1 MKTALNNLAGAGLPA
16 LGVKRPWLVAVMNL
30 LVAIAG
36 LVAMFAI
43 EVRELPDVDEPVV
56 NVRANFPGASPETMD
71 GEVTRILEGAVARVS
86 GVKEVNS
93 NSEEGNTRIRAVF
106 TPSSDVDRAAADVRE
121 AISRVQ
127 RQLPDNVE
135 QLAVF
140 KADEDA
146 EEIMRI
152 AVLAEGMSEQD
163 LATVV
168 ERDVVPAF
176 ISLPG
181 VADVPLFGS
190 RRQILRVELDPGRL
204 STYGLTVTDV
214 RGVLA
219 QAPLDVPAGSF
230 KTNDQTL
237 LVRADAAVDSEDDIG
252 NLLITDKV
260 RLRDV
265 ARVAYTPDDA
275 TSIVRLNGQRILGV
289 GVVRQAGSNTIQIS
303 EGAHAAVARF
313 NAQRDDIKLQ
323 VISDEAVFI
332 NGAVS
337 EVLRTLGFSILIV
350 ILTIR
355 LFSGSWRF
363 TLVPAV
369 AIPISLLGTLAVSWV
384 FGFSINILT
393 LLALVLATGL
403 IVDDAIVVL
412 ESIQRRQQRGE
423 GTSASSVLGTQSVFF
438 AVIAT
443 TMVLV
448 AVFVPIAFL
457 PGTSGRLFREFGLVL
472 TVAVAISS
480 FVALSLV
487 PALMARLGKS
497 EPPTTQDRGQ
507 KSNLLQRS
515 YSAILARVLD
525 YPWTAALISVAI
537 AALAGSAFTALESEI
552 LPTEDR
558 GKINMFARGP
568 AGVGL
573 PYTERQADQIE
584 AIFQPY
590 VDSGVIDRV
599 YSVAGRWDPNIIY
612 LVGTLKPWDERT
624 VSQQE
629 IAAEIQPQLSQ
640 LPGVTAR
647 VYGSNSLNMRGSW
660 RGGIQFVLLGS
671 DYEEIYDAARTYSD
685 AIRERLTSVSNPRID
700 YTPSQ
705 AQVAI
710 RIDRERLA
718 DLNVSIGELAQTLRV
733 MVDGVQVVDLNGR
746 DQSIPVVLK
755 AGKNRIQGPN
765 DLVNLFVRSQD
776 GQLIPLASLVT
787 VVEEGVP
794 DELRRLYQRRSI
806 SIDMQ
811 TVDGVD
817 LQTAV
822 DDLTALAREVVPP
835 NISVVPEGEA
845 ARLGESR
852 RDSLYAYGLA
862 LLIVFLVLV
871 AQFESLTSALVIMT
885 IVPFGLAAA
894 IFALFIT
901 GTSLNVYSQVGLV
914 MLIGLIAKNG
924 ILLVEFADQQRDA
937 GAPVREAIEN
947 AANIRLRPIAM
958 TLISTV
964 LGALPLILSSGPGSE
979 AREAVGW
986 VVFGGLG
993 LAAFFTLFLTPVIY
1007 LGVARFSKPRAD
1019 AQRTLERELEVA
1031 GDL

>member
-1 MKTALNNLAGAGLPA
+1 MKVTLNTLAGAGLPA
-16 LGVKRPWLVAVMNL
+16 LGVKRPWLITVINL
-30 LVAIAG
+30 LIAIAG
-36 LVAMFAI
+36 LVAIFAI

-56 NVRANFPGASPETMD
+56 NVRANLPGASPETMD

-93 NSEEGNTRIRAVF
+93 NSEEGNSRIRAVF
-106 TPSSDVDRAAADVRE
+106 DPGANVDRAAADVRE
-121 AISRVQ
+121 AVSRVQ

-135 QLAVF
+135 QLAVY
-140 KADEDA
+140 KSDEDA

-152 AVLAEGMSEQD
+152 AVLADGISEQD
-163 LATVV
+163 LATIV

-190 RRQILRVELDPGRL
+190 RRQILRVELDPGRM
-204 STYGLTVTDV
+204 STYRLTVTDI
-214 RGVLA
+214 RSVLA

-230 KTNDQTL
+230 RTSDQTL
-237 LVRADAAVDSEDDIG
+237 LVRADAAVESEADIG

-265 ARVAYTPDDA
+265 ARIAYTPDDA
-275 TSIVRLNGQRILGV
+275 TSVVRLNGQRVLGV

-303 EGAHAAVARF
+303 KGAHQAVALF

-337 EVLRTLGFSILIV
+337 EVLRTLAFSVLIV

-363 TLVPAV
+363 TLVPAI
-369 AIPISLLGTLAVSWV
+369 AIPISLLGTLAASWIL
-384 FGFSINILT
+384 GFSINILT

-412 ESIQRRQQRGE
+412 ESVQRRQKRGE
-423 GTSASSVLGTQSVFF
+423 GSSAASVLGTQSVFF

-497 EPPTTQDRGQ
+497 ESAVTGQ
-507 KSNLLQRS
+507 SDMPNIFQRF
-515 YSAILARVLD
+515 YSGSLRSVLN
-525 YPWTAALISVAI
+525 YPVTSVLVSMGI
-537 AALAGSAFTALESEI
+537 AAAAASVYTSLDSEL

-558 GKINMFARGP
+558 GTLNMFARGP

-573 PYTERQADQIE
+573 PYTERQSDQIE

-590 VDSGVIDRV
+590 LDSGIIERL
-599 YSVAGRWDPNIIY
+599 YTVAGRWDANIIY
-612 LVGTLKPWDERT
+612 VVGTLKPWDERDI
-624 VSQQE
+624 SQQE
-629 IAAEIQPQLSQ
+629 LTAEIQPQLSQ

-647 VYGSNSLNMRGSW
+647 VYGSNSLNMRGGW

-671 DYEEIYDAARTYSD
+671 EYEEIYAAARVYAD
-685 AIRERLTSVSNPRID
+685 AIRERLDSVDNPRID

-710 RIDRERLA
+710 KIDRERLA
-718 DLNVSIGELAQTLRV
+718 DLNVSIDELAQTLRV
-733 MVDGVQVVDLNGR
+733 MVDGVRVVDLNGR

-765 DLVNLFVRSQD
+765 DLVNLFVRSQT

-811 TVDGVD
+811 TVEGVD

-822 DDLTALAREVVPP
+822 DDLMALANEVVPSS
-835 NISVVPEGEA
+835 ITVAPEGEA
-845 ARLGESR
+845 ARLGESQ

-924 ILLVEFADQQRDA
+924 ILLVEFADQRRDA
-937 GAPVREAIEN
+937 GASVRDAIED

-993 LAAFFTLFLTPVIY
+993 LTAFFTLFLTPVIY
-1007 LGVARFSKPRAD
+1007 LAVARFSKPRAD
-1019 AQRTLERELEVA
+1019 SRLKLEQELEA
-1031 GDL
+1031 ATEL

>member
-1 MKTALNNLAGAGLPA
+1 MKAALNNLAGAGLPA
-16 LGVKRPWLVAVMNL
+16 LGVKRPWLVTVMNL
-30 LVAIAG
+30 LIAIAG
-36 LVAMFAI
+36 FVAIFAI
-43 EVRELPDVDEPVV
+43 EVRELPDVDQPVV

-71 GEVTRILEGAVARVS
+71 SEVTRILEGAVARVS

-93 NSEEGNTRIRAVF
+93 NSEEGSSRIRAVF
-106 TPSSDVDRAAADVRE
+106 NPNSNVDRAAADVRE
-121 AISRVQ
+121 AVSRVQ
-127 RQLPDNVE
+127 RQLPENVE

-140 KADEDA
+140 KSDEDA

-152 AVLAEGMSEQD
+152 AVLADGVTEQD
-163 LATVV
+163 LAKIV

-190 RRQILRVELDPGRL
+190 RRQILRVELDPGRM
-204 STYGLTVTDV
+204 STYGLTVTDI
-214 RGVLA
+214 RSVLS

-237 LVRADAAVDSEDDIG
+237 LVRADAAVDSEEDIG
-252 NLLITDKV
+252 NLLITDKI

-275 TSIVRLNGQRILGV
+275 TSVVRLNGQKVLGV

-303 EGAHAAVARF
+303 EGARKAIAQF

-337 EVLRTLGFSILIV
+337 EVVRTLGFAVIIV

-363 TLVPAV
+363 TIVPAI
-369 AIPISLLGTLAVSWV
+369 AIPISLLGTLAASWAL
-384 FGFSINILT
+384 GFSINILT

-412 ESIQRRQQRGE
+412 ESVQRRQQKGE
-423 GTSASSVLGTQSVFF
+423 GASAAAVLGTQSVFF

-487 PALMARLGKS
+487 PALMARLGKP
-497 EPPTTQDRGQ
+497 ENIGLEATQP
-507 KSNLLQRS
+507 NLVQRL
-515 YSAILARVLD
+515 YSAALRTVLNFPLMSIIVSVGLAAAAASVYTSLD
-525 YPWTAALISVAI
+525 
-537 AALAGSAFTALESEI
+537 SEL

-558 GKINMFARGP
+558 GKLNMFARGP

-573 PYTERQADQIE
+573 PYTERQSDQIE

-590 VDSGVIDRV
+590 LESGVIDQL
-599 YSVAGRWDPNIIY
+599 YTVAGRWDPNIIY
-612 LVGTLKPWDERT
+612 VVGTLKPWNEREI
-624 VSQQE
+624 SQQE
-629 IAAEIQPQLSQ
+629 LAAEIQPELNQ

-647 VYGSNSLNMRGSW
+647 IYGSNSLNIRGSW
-660 RGGIQFVLLGS
+660 RGGIQFVLLGN
-671 DYEEIYDAARTYSD
+671 DYEEIYAAARVYAD
-685 AIRERLTSVSNPRID
+685 AIRERLTSVQSPRID
-700 YTPSQ
+700 YTPTQ

-718 DLNVSIGELAQTLRV
+718 DLNVSINELAQTLRV
-733 MVDGVQVVDLNGR
+733 MVDGVRVIDLNGR

-755 AGKNRIQGPN
+755 AGQNRIQGPN
-765 DLVNLFVRSQD
+765 DLVNLFVRSQE

-811 TVDGVD
+811 TVEGVD

-822 DDLTALAREVVPP
+822 DDLTALANEVVPSS
-835 NISVVPEGEA
+835 ITVVPEGEA
-845 ARLGESR
+845 ARLGESQ
-852 RDSLYAYGLA
+852 RDSFYAYGLA

-871 AQFESLTSALVIMT
+871 AQFESLTSSLVIMT

-901 GTSLNVYSQVGLV
+901 GNSLNVYSQVGLV

-924 ILLVEFADQQRDA
+924 ILLVEFADQRRDA
-937 GAPVREAIEN
+937 GASVRDAIED

-993 LAAFFTLFLTPVIY
+993 LTAIFTLFLTPVIY
-1007 LGVARFSKPRAD
+1007 LALARFSKPRAD
-1019 AQRTLERELEVA
+1019 ARLQLERELGA
-1031 GDL
+1031 ATDL

>member
-1 MKTALNNLAGAGLPA
+1 MKAALNNLAGAGLPA
-16 LGVKRPWLVAVMNL
+16 LGVKRPWLVTVMNL
-30 LVAIAG
+30 LIAIAG
-36 LVAMFAI
+36 FVAIFAI
-43 EVRELPDVDEPVV
+43 EVRELPDVDQPVV

-71 GEVTRILEGAVARVS
+71 SEVTRILEGAVARVS

-93 NSEEGNTRIRAVF
+93 NSEEGSSRIRAVF
-106 TPSSDVDRAAADVRE
+106 NTNANVDRAAADVRE
-121 AISRVQ
+121 AVSRVQ
-127 RQLPDNVE
+127 RQLPENVE

-140 KADEDA
+140 KSDEDA

-152 AVLAEGMSEQD
+152 AVLADGVSEQD
-163 LATVV
+163 LATIV

-190 RRQILRVELDPGRL
+190 RRQILRVELDPGRM
-204 STYGLTVTDV
+204 STYGLTVTDI
-214 RGVLA
+214 RSVLS

-230 KTNDQTL
+230 KTSDQTL
-237 LVRADAAVDSEDDIG
+237 LVRADAAVDSEEDIG
-252 NLLITDKV
+252 NLLITDKI

-275 TSIVRLNGQRILGV
+275 TSVVRLNGQKVLGV

-303 EGAHAAVARF
+303 EGARKAIAQF

-337 EVLRTLGFSILIV
+337 EVVRTLGFAVIIV

-363 TLVPAV
+363 TIVPAI
-369 AIPISLLGTLAVSWV
+369 AIPISLLGTLAASWAL
-384 FGFSINILT
+384 GFSINILT

-412 ESIQRRQQRGE
+412 ESVQRRQQKGE
-423 GTSASSVLGTQSVFF
+423 GASAAAVLGTQSVFF

-487 PALMARLGKS
+487 PALMARLGKPKTS
-497 EPPTTQDRGQ
+497 GLEATQP
-507 KSNLLQRS
+507 NLIQRL
-515 YSAILARVLD
+515 YSAALHTVLNFPLVSIVVSVGLAVGAASVYTSLD
-525 YPWTAALISVAI
+525 
-537 AALAGSAFTALESEI
+537 SEL

-558 GKINMFARGP
+558 GKLNMFARGP

-573 PYTERQADQIE
+573 PYTERQSDQIE

-590 VDSGVIDRV
+590 LESGVIDQL
-599 YSVAGRWDPNIIY
+599 YTVAGRWDPNIIY
-612 LVGTLKPWDERT
+612 VVGTLKPWNERDI
-624 VSQQE
+624 SQQE
-629 IAAEIQPQLSQ
+629 LAAEIQPELNQ

-647 VYGSNSLNMRGSW
+647 IYGSNSLNIRGSW
-660 RGGIQFVLLGS
+660 RGGIQFVLLGN
-671 DYEEIYDAARTYSD
+671 DYEEIYAAARVYAD
-685 AIRERLTSVSNPRID
+685 AIRERLTSVRSPRID
-700 YTPSQ
+700 YTPTQ

-718 DLNVSIGELAQTLRV
+718 DLNVSINELAQTLRV
-733 MVDGVQVVDLNGR
+733 MVDGVRVIDLNGR
-746 DQSIPVVLK
+746 DQSIPVVLR
-755 AGKNRIQGPN
+755 AGQNRIQGPN
-765 DLVNLFVRSQD
+765 DLVNLFVRSQE

-811 TVDGVD
+811 TVEGVD
-817 LQTAV
+817 LQTAI
-822 DDLTALAREVVPP
+822 DDLTALAKEVVPSS
-835 NISVVPEGEA
+835 ISVVPEGEA
-845 ARLGESR
+845 ARLGESQ
-852 RDSLYAYGLA
+852 RDSFYAYGLA

-871 AQFESLTSALVIMT
+871 AQFESLTSSLVIMT

-901 GTSLNVYSQVGLV
+901 GNSLNVYSQVGLV

-924 ILLVEFADQQRDA
+924 ILLVEFADQRRDA
-937 GAPVREAIEN
+937 GASVRDAIED

-993 LAAFFTLFLTPVIY
+993 LTAIFTLFLTPVIY
-1007 LGVARFSKPRAD
+1007 LALARFSKPRAD
-1019 AQRTLERELEVA
+1019 ARLTLARELDA
-1031 GDL
+1031 ATDL

>member
-1 MKTALNNLAGAGLPA
+1 MKTTLNNIAGAGLPA

-30 LVAIAG
+30 LIAIAG
-36 LVAMFAI
+36 FVAIFAI
-43 EVRELPDVDEPVV
+43 EVRELPDVDQPVV

-71 GEVTRILEGAVARVS
+71 SEVTRILEGAVARVS

-93 NSEEGNTRIRAVF
+93 NSEEGSSRIRAVF
-106 TPSSDVDRAAADVRE
+106 NPNSNVDRAAADVRE
-121 AISRVQ
+121 AVSRVQ
-127 RQLPDNVE
+127 RQLPENVE

-140 KADEDA
+140 KSDEDA

-152 AVLAEGMSEQD
+152 AVLADGVTEQD
-163 LATVV
+163 LAKIV

-190 RRQILRVELDPGRL
+190 RRQILRVELDPGRM
-204 STYGLTVTDV
+204 STYGLTVTDI
-214 RGVLA
+214 RSVLS

-237 LVRADAAVDSEDDIG
+237 LVRADAAVDSEEDIG
-252 NLLITDKV
+252 NLLITDKI

-275 TSIVRLNGQRILGV
+275 TSVVRLNGQKVLGV

-303 EGAHAAVARF
+303 EGARKAIAQF
-313 NAQRDDIKLQ
+313 NTQRDDIKLQ

-337 EVLRTLGFSILIV
+337 EVVRTLGFAVIIV

-363 TLVPAV
+363 TIVPAI
-369 AIPISLLGTLAVSWV
+369 AIPISLLGTLAASWAL
-384 FGFSINILT
+384 GFSINILT

-412 ESIQRRQQRGE
+412 ESVQRRQQKGE
-423 GTSASSVLGTQSVFF
+423 GASAAAVLGTQSVFF

-457 PGTSGRLFREFGLVL
+457 PGTSGRLFKEFGLVL

-487 PALMARLGKS
+487 PALMARLGKP
-497 EPPTTQDRGQ
+497 ENIGLEATQP
-507 KSNLLQRS
+507 NLIQRL
-515 YSAILARVLD
+515 YSAALHTVLNFPFLSIVVSVGLALGAASVYTSLD
-525 YPWTAALISVAI
+525 
-537 AALAGSAFTALESEI
+537 SEL

-558 GKINMFARGP
+558 GKLNMFARGP

-573 PYTERQADQIE
+573 PYTERQSDQIE

-590 VDSGVIDRV
+590 LESGVIDQL
-599 YSVAGRWDPNIIY
+599 YTVAGRWDPNIIY
-612 LVGTLKPWDERT
+612 VVGTLKPWNEREI
-624 VSQQE
+624 SQQE
-629 IAAEIQPQLSQ
+629 LAAEIQPELNQ

-647 VYGSNSLNMRGSW
+647 IYGSNSLNIRGSW
-660 RGGIQFVLLGS
+660 RGGIQFVLLGN
-671 DYEEIYDAARTYSD
+671 DYEEIYAAARVYAD
-685 AIRERLTSVSNPRID
+685 AIRERLTSVQSPRID
-700 YTPSQ
+700 YTPTQ
-705 AQVAI
+705 AQIAI

-718 DLNVSIGELAQTLRV
+718 DLNVSINELAQTLRV
-733 MVDGVQVVDLNGR
+733 MVDGVRVIDLNGR

-755 AGKNRIQGPN
+755 AGQNQIQGPN
-765 DLVNLFVRSQD
+765 DLVNLFVRSQE

-811 TVDGVD
+811 TVEGVD

-822 DDLTALAREVVPP
+822 DDLTALANEVVPSS
-835 NISVVPEGEA
+835 ISVVPEGEA
-845 ARLGESR
+845 ARLGESQ
-852 RDSLYAYGLA
+852 RDSFYAYGLA

-871 AQFESLTSALVIMT
+871 AQFESLTSSLVIMT

-901 GTSLNVYSQVGLV
+901 GNSLNVYSQVGLV

-924 ILLVEFADQQRDA
+924 ILLVEFADQRRDA
-937 GAPVREAIEN
+937 GASVRDAIED

-993 LAAFFTLFLTPVIY
+993 LTAIFTLFLTPVIY
-1007 LGVARFSKPRAD
+1007 LVLARFSKPRAD
-1019 AQRTLERELEVA
+1019 ARLKLERELGA
-1031 GDL
+1031 ATDL

>member
-1 MKTALNNLAGAGLPA
+1 MKVTLNTLAGAGLPA
-16 LGVKRPWLVAVMNL
+16 LGVKRPWLVTVINL
-30 LVAIAG
+30 LIAIAG
-36 LVAMFAI
+36 LVAIFAI

-56 NVRANFPGASPETMD
+56 NVRANLPGASPETMD

-93 NSEEGNTRIRAVF
+93 NSEEGNSRIRAVF
-106 TPSSDVDRAAADVRE
+106 DPGANVDRAAADVRE
-121 AISRVQ
+121 AVSRVQ

-140 KADEDA
+140 KSDEDA

-152 AVLAEGMSEQD
+152 AVLADGISEQD
-163 LATVV
+163 LATIVK
-168 ERDVVPAF
+168 RDVVPAF

-190 RRQILRVELDPGRL
+190 RRQILRVELDPGRM
-204 STYGLTVTDV
+204 STYGLTVTDI
-214 RGVLA
+214 RSVLA

-230 KTNDQTL
+230 RTSDQTL
-237 LVRADAAVDSEDDIG
+237 LVRADAAVESEADIG

-265 ARVAYTPDDA
+265 ARIAYTPDDA
-275 TSIVRLNGQRILGV
+275 TSVVRLNGQRVLGV

-303 EGAHAAVARF
+303 KGAHQAVALF

-337 EVLRTLGFSILIV
+337 EVLRTLAFSVLIV

-363 TLVPAV
+363 TLVPAI
-369 AIPISLLGTLAVSWV
+369 AIPISLLGTLAASWIL
-384 FGFSINILT
+384 GFSINILT

-412 ESIQRRQQRGE
+412 ESVQRRQKRGE
-423 GTSASSVLGTQSVFF
+423 GSSAASVLGTQSVFF

-497 EPPTTQDRGQ
+497 ESAVTGQ
-507 KSNLLQRS
+507 SEMPNIFQRF
-515 YSAILARVLD
+515 YSGSLRSVLN
-525 YPWTAALISVAI
+525 YPVTSVLVSMGI
-537 AALAGSAFTALESEI
+537 AAAAASVYTSLDSEL

-558 GKINMFARGP
+558 GTLNMFARGP

-573 PYTERQADQIE
+573 PYTERQSDQIE

-590 VDSGVIDRV
+590 LDSGIIERL
-599 YSVAGRWDPNIIY
+599 YTVAGRWDANIIY
-612 LVGTLKPWDERT
+612 VVGTLKPWDERDI
-624 VSQQE
+624 SQQE
-629 IAAEIQPQLSQ
+629 LTAEIQPQLSQ

-647 VYGSNSLNMRGSW
+647 VYGSNSLNMRGGW

-671 DYEEIYDAARTYSD
+671 EYEEIYAAARVYAD
-685 AIRERLTSVSNPRID
+685 AIRERLDSVDNPRID

-710 RIDRERLA
+710 KIDRERLA
-718 DLNVSIGELAQTLRV
+718 DLNVSIDELAQTLRV
-733 MVDGVQVVDLNGR
+733 MVDGVRVVDLNGR

-765 DLVNLFVRSQD
+765 DLVNLFVRSQT

-822 DDLTALAREVVPP
+822 DDLMALANEVVPSS
-835 NISVVPEGEA
+835 ITVAPEGEA
-845 ARLGESR
+845 ARLGESQ

-894 IFALFIT
+894 SFALFIT

-924 ILLVEFADQQRDA
+924 ILLVEFADQRRDA
-937 GAPVREAIEN
+937 GASVRDAIED

-993 LAAFFTLFLTPVIY
+993 LTAFFTLFLTPVIY
-1007 LGVARFSKPRAD
+1007 LAVARFSKPRAD
-1019 AQRTLERELEVA
+1019 SRLKLEQELEA
-1031 GDL
+1031 ATEL

>member
-1 MKTALNNLAGAGLPA
+1 MKTALNNIAGAGLPA

-30 LVAIAG
+30 LIAIAG
-36 LVAMFAI
+36 FVAIFAI
-43 EVRELPDVDEPVV
+43 EVRELPDVDQPVV

-71 GEVTRILEGAVARVS
+71 SEVTRILEGAVARVS

-93 NSEEGNTRIRAVF
+93 NSEEGSSRIRAVF
-106 TPSSDVDRAAADVRE
+106 NTNADVDRAAADVRE
-121 AISRVQ
+121 AVSRVQ
-127 RQLPDNVE
+127 RQLPENVE

-140 KADEDA
+140 KSDEDA

-152 AVLAEGMSEQD
+152 AVLADGVSEQD
-163 LATVV
+163 LATIVA
-168 ERDVVPAF
+168 RDVVPAF

-190 RRQILRVELDPGRL
+190 RRQILRVELDPGRM
-204 STYGLTVTDV
+204 STYGLTVTDI
-214 RGVLA
+214 RSVLS

-230 KTNDQTL
+230 KTSDQTL
-237 LVRADAAVDSEDDIG
+237 LVRADAAVDSEEDIG
-252 NLLITDKV
+252 NLLITDKI

-275 TSIVRLNGQRILGV
+275 TSVVRLNGQKVLGV

-303 EGAHAAVARF
+303 EGARKAIAQF
-313 NAQRDDIKLQ
+313 NTQRDDIKLQ

-337 EVLRTLGFSILIV
+337 EVVRTLGFAVIIV

-363 TLVPAV
+363 TIVPAI
-369 AIPISLLGTLAVSWV
+369 AIPISLLGTLAASWAL
-384 FGFSINILT
+384 GFSINILT

-412 ESIQRRQQRGE
+412 ESVQRRQQKGE
-423 GTSASSVLGTQSVFF
+423 GASAAAVLGTQSVFF

-457 PGTSGRLFREFGLVL
+457 PGTSGRLFKEFGLVL

-487 PALMARLGKS
+487 PALMARLGKP
-497 EPPTTQDRGQ
+497 ENIGLEATQP
-507 KSNLLQRS
+507 NLIQRL
-515 YSAILARVLD
+515 YSAALHTVLNFPFLSIVVSVGLAVGAASVYTSLD
-525 YPWTAALISVAI
+525 
-537 AALAGSAFTALESEI
+537 SEL

-558 GKINMFARGP
+558 GKLNMFARGP

-573 PYTERQADQIE
+573 PYTERQSDQIE

-590 VDSGVIDRV
+590 LESGVIDQL
-599 YSVAGRWDPNIIY
+599 YTVAGRWDPNIIY
-612 LVGTLKPWDERT
+612 VVGTLKPWNEREI
-624 VSQQE
+624 SQQE
-629 IAAEIQPQLSQ
+629 LAAEIQPELNQ

-647 VYGSNSLNMRGSW
+647 IYGSNSLNIRGSW
-660 RGGIQFVLLGS
+660 RGGIQFVLLGN
-671 DYEEIYDAARTYSD
+671 DYEEIYAAARVYAD
-685 AIRERLTSVSNPRID
+685 AIRERLTSVQSPRID
-700 YTPSQ
+700 YTPTQ

-718 DLNVSIGELAQTLRV
+718 DLNVSINELAQTLRV
-733 MVDGVQVVDLNGR
+733 MVDGVRVIDLNGR

-755 AGKNRIQGPN
+755 AGQNQIQGPN
-765 DLVNLFVRSQD
+765 DLVNLFVRSQE

-811 TVDGVD
+811 TVEGVD

-822 DDLTALAREVVPP
+822 DDLTALANEVVPSS
-835 NISVVPEGEA
+835 ISVVPEGEA
-845 ARLGESR
+845 ARLGESQ
-852 RDSLYAYGLA
+852 RDSFYAYGLA

-871 AQFESLTSALVIMT
+871 AQFESLTSSLVIMT

-901 GTSLNVYSQVGLV
+901 GNSLNVYSQVGLV

-924 ILLVEFADQQRDA
+924 ILLVEFADQRRDA
-937 GAPVREAIEN
+937 GASVRDAIED

-993 LAAFFTLFLTPVIY
+993 LTAIFTLFLTPVIY
-1007 LGVARFSKPRAD
+1007 LALARFSKPRAD
-1019 AQRTLERELEVA
+1019 ARLTLARELDA
-1031 GDL
+1031 ATDL

>member
-1 MKTALNNLAGAGLPA
+1 MKAILGNIAGAGLPS
-16 LGVKRPWLVAVMNL
+16 LGVQRPWLVGVVNL
-30 LVAIAG
+30 LIAIAG
-36 LVAMFAI
+36 VIAVTAI
-43 EVRELPDVDEPVV
+43 EVRELPDVDQPIV
-56 NVRANFPGASPETMD
+56 NVRANLPGASPETMD

-93 NSEEGNTRIRAVF
+93 NSEESFSRITAVF
-106 TPSSDVDRAAADVRE
+106 NSGTDVDRAAADVRE

-152 AVLAEGMSEQD
+152 AVLGDGFAEQE
-163 LATVV
+163 LATIV

-181 VADVPLFGS
+181 VADVPLFGV
-190 RRQILRVELDPGRL
+190 RREILRVEVDPGRL
-204 STYGLTVTDV
+204 TTYGLTVTDV
-214 RGVLA
+214 RNVLA
-219 QAPLDVPAGSF
+219 RAPLDVPAGSF
-230 KTNDQTL
+230 RSSDQSL
-237 LVRADAAVDSEDDIG
+237 LVRADAAVDSEEDIG
-252 NLLITDKV
+252 SLIISGDV

-275 TSIVRLNGQRILGV
+275 NSVVRLNGEKVLGV
-289 GVVRQAGSNTIQIS
+289 GIVRQAGSNTIEIS
-303 EGAHAAVARF
+303 EGAHAAVERF
-313 NAQRDDIKLQ
+313 NAQYDDIKLR

-332 NGAVS
+332 NGAVA
-337 EVLRTLGFSILIV
+337 EVLRTLMFAIIIV

-355 LFSGSWRF
+355 TFSGSWRY
-363 TLVPAV
+363 TIVPAV
-369 AIPISLLGTLAVSWV
+369 AIPVSLLGTLAMTWV
-384 FGFSINILT
+384 LGFSINILT

-412 ESIQRRQQRGE
+412 ESVQRRQQRGE
-423 GTSASSVLGTQSVFF
+423 GSSAASVLGTQSVFF

-443 TMVLV
+443 TLVLV

-457 PGTSGRLFREFGLVL
+457 PGTTGRLFREFGLVL
-472 TVAVAISS
+472 TIAVAISS

-487 PALMARLGKS
+487 PALMARLGKRDLGEIKEIKPNLAQRIYAS
-497 EPPTTQDRGQ
+497 MLRG
-507 KSNLLQRS
+507 
-515 YSAILARVLD
+515 VLR
-525 YPWTAALISVAI
+525 YPWLTVLMSVAI
-537 AALAGSAFTALESEI
+537 AGTAASVFTQLDSE
-552 LPTEDR
+552 LVPTEDR

-573 PYTERQADQIE
+573 PYSERQSDQIE

-590 VDSGVIDRV
+590 LDSGVIDRI

-612 LVGTLKPWDERT
+612 LVATLQDWDERDI
-624 VSQQE
+624 SQQE
-629 IAAEIQPQLSQ
+629 LAAQIQPQLSQ
-640 LPGVTAR
+640 LPGVSAR
-647 VYGSNSLNMRGSW
+647 VFGSNSLSIRGSW
-660 RGGIQFVLLGS
+660 RGGIQLLLLGN
-671 DYEEIYDAARTYSD
+671 DYDEIFEVAREYTN
-685 AIRERLTSVSNPRID
+685 AIRQRVDTVESPRID

-705 AQVAI
+705 AQIAI

-718 DLNVSIGELAQTLRV
+718 DLNVSLDELSQTLRV
-733 MVDGVQVVDLNGR
+733 MVDGVRVVDLNGQ
-746 DQSIPVVLK
+746 DQSIPIVLR
-755 AGKNRIQGPN
+755 GGQNQIRGPN
-765 DLVNLFVRSQD
+765 DLVNLFVRSQT

-794 DELRRLYQRRSI
+794 DELRRRYQRRSI
-806 SIDMQ
+806 SIDFQ
-811 TVDGVD
+811 PVEGVA
-817 LQTAV
+817 LQTAI
-822 DDLTALAREVVPP
+822 DDLLALADEIVPSHIAVIP
-835 NISVVPEGEA
+835 DGEA
-845 ARLGESR
+845 ATLGETR
-852 RDSLYAYGLA
+852 RESLMAYGLA

-901 GTSLNVYSQVGLV
+901 GTSLNVFSQVGLV

-924 ILLVEFADQQRDA
+924 ILLVEFADQRRDA
-937 GAPVREAIEN
+937 GASVRDAIED
-947 AANIRLRPIAM
+947 AANVRLRPIIM

-964 LGALPLILSSGPGSE
+964 LGALPLILSTGPGSE

-993 LAAFFTLFLTPVIY
+993 LAAVFTLFLTPVIY
-1007 LGVARFSKPRAD
+1007 LGIARLSKPRAD
-1019 AQRTLERELEVA
+1019 AKLKLERELEA
-1031 GDL
+1031 LQEA

>member
-1 MKTALNNLAGAGLPA
+1 MKATLNALAGAGLPA
-16 LGVKRPWLVAVMNL
+16 LGVKRPWLVTVMNL
-30 LVAIAG
+30 LIAIAG
-36 LVAMFAI
+36 LVAIFAI

-56 NVRANFPGASPETMD
+56 NVRANLPGASPETMD
-71 GEVTRILEGAVARVS
+71 AEVTRILEGAVARVS
-86 GVKEVNS
+86 GVEEVNS

-106 TPSSDVDRAAADVRE
+106 NPSSDVDRAAADVRE
-121 AISRVQ
+121 AVSRVQ

-152 AVLAEGMSEQD
+152 AVLADGMSEQD
-163 LATVV
+163 LATIV

-190 RRQILRVELDPGRL
+190 RRQILRVELDPGRM

-214 RGVLA
+214 RSVLT

-230 KTNDQTL
+230 RTSDQTL
-237 LVRADAAVDSEDDIG
+237 LVRADAAVDSEADIG

-265 ARVAYTPDDA
+265 ARIAYTPDDA
-275 TSIVRLNGQRILGV
+275 TSVVRLNGQRVLGV

-303 EGAHAAVARF
+303 EGAHEAVARF
-313 NAQRDDIKLQ
+313 NAQRDDIKLE
-323 VISDEAVFI
+323 VISDEAIFI

-337 EVLRTLGFSILIV
+337 EVLRTLAFSILIV

-369 AIPISLLGTLAVSWV
+369 AIPISLLGTLAASWV
-384 FGFSINILT
+384 LGFSINILT

-412 ESIQRRQQRGE
+412 ESIQRRQKRGE

-472 TVAVAISS
+472 TVAVGISS

-497 EPPTTQDRGQ
+497 ESPVPGRSETP
-507 KSNLLQRS
+507 NIFQRI
-515 YSAILARVLD
+515 YSGSLRSVLT
-525 YPWTAALISVAI
+525 YPVTSVFVSMGI
-537 AALAGSAFTALESEI
+537 AAAAASVYTSLDSEL

-558 GKINMFARGP
+558 GKLSMFARGP

-573 PYTERQADQIE
+573 PYTERQSDQIE

-590 VDSGVIDRV
+590 LDSGVIERL

-612 LVGTLKPWDERT
+612 VVGTLKPWEDREI
-624 VSQQE
+624 SQQE
-629 IAAEIQPQLSQ
+629 LAAEIQPQLSQ

-647 VYGSNSLNMRGSW
+647 VYGSNSLNMRGGW

-671 DYEEIYDAARTYSD
+671 EYEEIYAAARVYAD
-685 AIRERLTSVSNPRID
+685 AIRERLDSVENPRID

-710 RIDRERLA
+710 KIDRERLA
-718 DLNVSIGELAQTLRV
+718 DLNVSIDELAQTLRV
-733 MVDGVQVVDLNGR
+733 MVDGVRVVDLNGR
-746 DQSIPVVLK
+746 DQSIPIVLK

-765 DLVNLFVRSQD
+765 DLVNLFVRSQT

-811 TVDGVD
+811 TVEGVA

-822 DDLTALAREVVPP
+822 DDLMALAKEVVPSS
-835 NISVVPEGEA
+835 ITVVPEGEA
-845 ARLGESR
+845 ARLGESQ

-924 ILLVEFADQQRDA
+924 ILLVEFADQRRDA
-937 GAPVREAIEN
+937 GASVRDAIED

-993 LAAFFTLFLTPVIY
+993 LTAFFTLFLTPVIY
-1007 LGVARFSKPRAD
+1007 LAVARFSKPRAN
-1019 AQRTLERELEVA
+1019 ARLKLERELEA
-1031 GDL
+1031 ATEL

>member
-1 MKTALNNLAGAGLPA
+1 MKVTLNTLAGAGLPA
-16 LGVKRPWLVAVMNL
+16 LGVKRPWLVTVINL
-30 LVAIAG
+30 LIAIAG
-36 LVAMFAI
+36 LVAIFAI

-56 NVRANFPGASPETMD
+56 NVRANLPGASPETMD

-93 NSEEGNTRIRAVF
+93 NSEEGNSRIRAVF
-106 TPSSDVDRAAADVRE
+106 DPGANVDRAAADVRE
-121 AISRVQ
+121 AVSRVQ

-140 KADEDA
+140 KSDEDA

-152 AVLAEGMSEQD
+152 AVLADGISEQD
-163 LATVV
+163 LATIVK
-168 ERDVVPAF
+168 RDVVPAF

-190 RRQILRVELDPGRL
+190 RRQILRVELDPGRM
-204 STYGLTVTDV
+204 STYGLTVTDI
-214 RGVLA
+214 RSVLA

-230 KTNDQTL
+230 RTSDQTL
-237 LVRADAAVDSEDDIG
+237 LVRADAAVESEADIG

-265 ARVAYTPDDA
+265 ARIAYTPDDA
-275 TSIVRLNGQRILGV
+275 TSVVRLNGQRVLGV

-303 EGAHAAVARF
+303 KGAHQAVALF

-337 EVLRTLGFSILIV
+337 EVLRTLAFSVLIV

-363 TLVPAV
+363 TLVPAI
-369 AIPISLLGTLAVSWV
+369 AIPISLLGTLAASWIL
-384 FGFSINILT
+384 GFSINILT

-412 ESIQRRQQRGE
+412 ESVQRRQKRGE
-423 GTSASSVLGTQSVFF
+423 GSSAASVLGTQSVFF

-497 EPPTTQDRGQ
+497 ESAVTGQ
-507 KSNLLQRS
+507 SEMPNIFQRF
-515 YSAILARVLD
+515 YSGSLRSVLN
-525 YPWTAALISVAI
+525 YPVTSVLVSMGI
-537 AALAGSAFTALESEI
+537 AAAAASVYTSLDSEL

-558 GKINMFARGP
+558 GTLNMFARGP

-573 PYTERQADQIE
+573 PYTERQSDQIE

-590 VDSGVIDRV
+590 LDSGIIERL
-599 YSVAGRWDPNIIY
+599 YTVAGRWDANIIY
-612 LVGTLKPWDERT
+612 VVGTLKPWDERDI
-624 VSQQE
+624 SQQE
-629 IAAEIQPQLSQ
+629 LTAEIQPQLSQ

-647 VYGSNSLNMRGSW
+647 VYGSNSLNMRGGW

-671 DYEEIYDAARTYSD
+671 EYEEIYAAARVYAD
-685 AIRERLTSVSNPRID
+685 AIRERLDSVDNPRID

-710 RIDRERLA
+710 KIDRERLA
-718 DLNVSIGELAQTLRV
+718 DLNVSIDELAQTLRV
-733 MVDGVQVVDLNGR
+733 MVDGVRVVDLNGR

-765 DLVNLFVRSQD
+765 DLVNLFVRSQT

-811 TVDGVD
+811 TVEGVD

-822 DDLTALAREVVPP
+822 DDLMALANEVVPSS
-835 NISVVPEGEA
+835 ITVAPEGEA
-845 ARLGESR
+845 ARLGESQ

-894 IFALFIT
+894 SFALFIT

-924 ILLVEFADQQRDA
+924 ILLVEFADQRRDA
-937 GAPVREAIEN
+937 GASVRDAIED

-993 LAAFFTLFLTPVIY
+993 LTAFFTLFLTPVIY
-1007 LGVARFSKPRAD
+1007 LAVARFSKPRAD
-1019 AQRTLERELEVA
+1019 SRLKLEQELEA
-1031 GDL
+1031 ATEL

>member
-1 MKTALNNLAGAGLPA
+1 MKAALNNLAGAGLPA
-16 LGVKRPWLVAVMNL
+16 LGVKRPWLVTVMNL
-30 LVAIAG
+30 LIAIAG
-36 LVAMFAI
+36 FVAIFAI
-43 EVRELPDVDEPVV
+43 EVRELPDVDQPVV

-71 GEVTRILEGAVARVS
+71 SEVTRILEGAVARVS

-93 NSEEGNTRIRAVF
+93 NSEEGSSRIRAVF
-106 TPSSDVDRAAADVRE
+106 NANSNVDRAAADVRE
-121 AISRVQ
+121 AVSRVQ
-127 RQLPDNVE
+127 RQLPENVE

-140 KADEDA
+140 KSDEDA

-152 AVLAEGMSEQD
+152 AVLADGVTEQD
-163 LATVV
+163 LAKIV

-190 RRQILRVELDPGRL
+190 RRQILRVELDPGRM
-204 STYGLTVTDV
+204 STYGLTVTDI
-214 RGVLA
+214 RSVLS

-237 LVRADAAVDSEDDIG
+237 LVRADAAVDSEEDIG
-252 NLLITDKV
+252 NLLITDKI

-275 TSIVRLNGQRILGV
+275 TSVVRLNGQKVLGV

-303 EGAHAAVARF
+303 EGARKAIAQF

-337 EVLRTLGFSILIV
+337 EVVRTLGFAVIIV

-363 TLVPAV
+363 TIVPAI
-369 AIPISLLGTLAVSWV
+369 AIPISLLGTLAASWAL
-384 FGFSINILT
+384 GFSINILT

-412 ESIQRRQQRGE
+412 ESVQRRQQKGE
-423 GTSASSVLGTQSVFF
+423 GASAAAVLGTQSVFF

-487 PALMARLGKS
+487 PALMARLGKP
-497 EPPTTQDRGQ
+497 ENIGLEATQP
-507 KSNLLQRS
+507 NLIQRL
-515 YSAILARVLD
+515 YSAALRTVLNFPLMSIIVSVGLAAAAASVYTSLD
-525 YPWTAALISVAI
+525 
-537 AALAGSAFTALESEI
+537 SEL

-558 GKINMFARGP
+558 GKLNMFARGP

-573 PYTERQADQIE
+573 PYTERQSDQIE

-590 VDSGVIDRV
+590 LESGVIDQL
-599 YSVAGRWDPNIIY
+599 YTVAGRWDPNIIY
-612 LVGTLKPWDERT
+612 VVGTLKPWNEREI
-624 VSQQE
+624 SQQE
-629 IAAEIQPQLSQ
+629 LAAEIQPELNQ

-647 VYGSNSLNMRGSW
+647 IYGSNSLNIRGSW
-660 RGGIQFVLLGS
+660 RGGIQFVLLGN
-671 DYEEIYDAARTYSD
+671 DYEEIYAAARVYAD
-685 AIRERLTSVSNPRID
+685 AIRERLTSVRSPRID
-700 YTPSQ
+700 YTPTQ

-718 DLNVSIGELAQTLRV
+718 DLNVSINELAQTLRV
-733 MVDGVQVVDLNGR
+733 MVDGVRVIDLNGR

-755 AGKNRIQGPN
+755 AGQNRIQGPN
-765 DLVNLFVRSQD
+765 DLVNLFVRSQE

-811 TVDGVD
+811 TVEGVD

-822 DDLTALAREVVPP
+822 DDLTALANEVVPSS
-835 NISVVPEGEA
+835 ISVVPEGEA
-845 ARLGESR
+845 ARLGESQ
-852 RDSLYAYGLA
+852 RDSFYAYGLA

-871 AQFESLTSALVIMT
+871 AQFESLTSSLVIMT

-901 GTSLNVYSQVGLV
+901 GNSLNVYSQVGLV

-924 ILLVEFADQQRDA
+924 ILLVEFADQRRDA
-937 GAPVREAIEN
+937 GASVRDAIED

-993 LAAFFTLFLTPVIY
+993 LTAIFTLFLTPVIY
-1007 LGVARFSKPRAD
+1007 LALARFSKPRAD
-1019 AQRTLERELEVA
+1019 ARLTLARELDA
-1031 GDL
+1031 ATDL

>member
-1 MKTALNNLAGAGLPA
+1 MKAALNNLAGAGLPA
-16 LGVKRPWLVAVMNL
+16 LGVKRPWLVTVMNL
-30 LVAIAG
+30 LIAIAG
-36 LVAMFAI
+36 FVAIFAI
-43 EVRELPDVDEPVV
+43 EVRELPDVDQPVV

-71 GEVTRILEGAVARVS
+71 SEVTRILEGAVARVS

-93 NSEEGNTRIRAVF
+93 NSEEGSSRIRAVF
-106 TPSSDVDRAAADVRE
+106 NPNSNVDRAAADVRE
-121 AISRVQ
+121 AVSRVQ
-127 RQLPDNVE
+127 RQLPENVE

-140 KADEDA
+140 KSDEDA

-152 AVLAEGMSEQD
+152 AVLADGVTEQD
-163 LATVV
+163 LAKIV

-190 RRQILRVELDPGRL
+190 RRQILRVELDPGRM
-204 STYGLTVTDV
+204 STYGLTVTDI
-214 RGVLA
+214 RSVLS

-237 LVRADAAVDSEDDIG
+237 LVRADAAVDSEEDIG
-252 NLLITDKV
+252 NLLITDKI

-275 TSIVRLNGQRILGV
+275 TSVVRLNGQKVLGV

-303 EGAHAAVARF
+303 EGARKAIAQF
-313 NAQRDDIKLQ
+313 NAQRDDIRLQ

-337 EVLRTLGFSILIV
+337 EVVRTLGFAVIIV

-363 TLVPAV
+363 TIVPAI
-369 AIPISLLGTLAVSWV
+369 AIPISLLGTLAASWAL
-384 FGFSINILT
+384 GFSINILT

-412 ESIQRRQQRGE
+412 ESVQRRQQKGE
-423 GTSASSVLGTQSVFF
+423 GASAAAVLGTQSVFF
-438 AVIAT
+438 AIIAT

-487 PALMARLGKS
+487 PALMARLGKP
-497 EPPTTQDRGQ
+497 ENIGLEATQP
-507 KSNLLQRS
+507 NLIQRL
-515 YSAILARVLD
+515 YSAALRTVLNFPLMSIIVSVGLAAAAASVYTSLD
-525 YPWTAALISVAI
+525 
-537 AALAGSAFTALESEI
+537 SEL

-558 GKINMFARGP
+558 GKLNMFARGP

-573 PYTERQADQIE
+573 PYTERQSDQIE

-590 VDSGVIDRV
+590 LESGVIDQL
-599 YSVAGRWDPNIIY
+599 YTVAGRWDPNIIY
-612 LVGTLKPWDERT
+612 VVGTLKPWNEREI
-624 VSQQE
+624 SQQE
-629 IAAEIQPQLSQ
+629 LAAEIQPELNQ

-647 VYGSNSLNMRGSW
+647 IYGSNSLNIRGSW
-660 RGGIQFVLLGS
+660 RGGIQFVLLGN
-671 DYEEIYDAARTYSD
+671 DYEEIYAAARVYAD
-685 AIRERLTSVSNPRID
+685 AIRERLTSVRSPRID
-700 YTPSQ
+700 YTPTQ

-718 DLNVSIGELAQTLRV
+718 DLNVSINELAQTLRV
-733 MVDGVQVVDLNGR
+733 MVDGVRVIDLNGR

-755 AGKNRIQGPN
+755 AGQNRIQGPN
-765 DLVNLFVRSQD
+765 DLVNLFVRSQE

-811 TVDGVD
+811 TVEGVD

-822 DDLTALAREVVPP
+822 DDLTALANEVVPSS
-835 NISVVPEGEA
+835 ISVVPEGEA
-845 ARLGESR
+845 ARLGESQ
-852 RDSLYAYGLA
+852 RDSFYAYGLA

-871 AQFESLTSALVIMT
+871 AQFESLTSSLVIMT

-901 GTSLNVYSQVGLV
+901 GNSLNVYSQVGLV

-924 ILLVEFADQQRDA
+924 ILLVEFADQRRDA
-937 GAPVREAIEN
+937 GASVRDAIED

-993 LAAFFTLFLTPVIY
+993 LTAIFTLFLTPVIY
-1007 LGVARFSKPRAD
+1007 LALARFSKPRAD
-1019 AQRTLERELEVA
+1019 ARLQLERELGA
-1031 GDL
+1031 ATDL

>member
-1 MKTALNNLAGAGLPA
+1 MKAALNNLAGAGLPA
-16 LGVKRPWLVAVMNL
+16 LGVKRPWLVTVMNL
-30 LVAIAG
+30 LIAIAG
-36 LVAMFAI
+36 FVAIFAI
-43 EVRELPDVDEPVV
+43 EVRELPDVDQPVV

-71 GEVTRILEGAVARVS
+71 SEVTRILEGAVARVS

-93 NSEEGNTRIRAVF
+93 NSEEGSSRIRAVF
-106 TPSSDVDRAAADVRE
+106 NPNSNVDRAAADVRE
-121 AISRVQ
+121 AVSRVQ
-127 RQLPDNVE
+127 RQLPENVE

-140 KADEDA
+140 KSDEDA

-152 AVLAEGMSEQD
+152 AVLADGVTEQD
-163 LATVV
+163 LAKIV

-190 RRQILRVELDPGRL
+190 RRQILRVELDPGRM
-204 STYGLTVTDV
+204 STYGLTVTDI
-214 RGVLA
+214 RSVLS

-237 LVRADAAVDSEDDIG
+237 LVRADAAVDSEEDIG
-252 NLLITDKV
+252 NLLITDKI

-275 TSIVRLNGQRILGV
+275 TSVVRLNGQKVLGV

-303 EGAHAAVARF
+303 EGARKAIAQF
-313 NAQRDDIKLQ
+313 NAQRDDIRLQ

-337 EVLRTLGFSILIV
+337 EVVRTLGFAVIIV

-363 TLVPAV
+363 TIVPAI
-369 AIPISLLGTLAVSWV
+369 AIPISLLGTLAASWAL
-384 FGFSINILT
+384 GFSINILT

-412 ESIQRRQQRGE
+412 ESVQRRQQKGE
-423 GTSASSVLGTQSVFF
+423 GASAAAVLGTQSVFF

-487 PALMARLGKS
+487 PALMARLGKP
-497 EPPTTQDRGQ
+497 ENIGLEATQP
-507 KSNLLQRS
+507 NLVQRL
-515 YSAILARVLD
+515 YSAALRTVLNFPLMSIIVSVGLAAAAASVYTSLD
-525 YPWTAALISVAI
+525 
-537 AALAGSAFTALESEI
+537 SEL

-558 GKINMFARGP
+558 GKLNMFARGP

-573 PYTERQADQIE
+573 PYTERQSDQIE

-590 VDSGVIDRV
+590 LESGVIDQL
-599 YSVAGRWDPNIIY
+599 YTVAGRWDPNIIY
-612 LVGTLKPWDERT
+612 VVGTLKPWNEREI
-624 VSQQE
+624 SQQE
-629 IAAEIQPQLSQ
+629 LAAEIQPELNQ

-647 VYGSNSLNMRGSW
+647 IYGSNSLNIRGSW
-660 RGGIQFVLLGS
+660 RGGIQFVLLGN
-671 DYEEIYDAARTYSD
+671 DYEEIYAAARVYAD
-685 AIRERLTSVSNPRID
+685 AIRERLTSVRSPRID
-700 YTPSQ
+700 YTPTQ

-718 DLNVSIGELAQTLRV
+718 DLNVSINELAQTLRV
-733 MVDGVQVVDLNGR
+733 MVDGVRVIDLNGR

-755 AGKNRIQGPN
+755 AGQNRIQGPN
-765 DLVNLFVRSQD
+765 DLVNLFVRSQE

-811 TVDGVD
+811 TVEGVD

-822 DDLTALAREVVPP
+822 DDLTALANEVVPSS
-835 NISVVPEGEA
+835 ITVVPEGEA
-845 ARLGESR
+845 ARLGESQ
-852 RDSLYAYGLA
+852 RDSFYAYGLA

-871 AQFESLTSALVIMT
+871 AQFESLTSSLVIMT

-901 GTSLNVYSQVGLV
+901 GNSLNVYSQVGLV

-924 ILLVEFADQQRDA
+924 ILLVEFADQRRDA
-937 GAPVREAIEN
+937 GASVRDAIED

-993 LAAFFTLFLTPVIY
+993 LTAIFTLFLTPVIY
-1007 LGVARFSKPRAD
+1007 LALARFSKPRAD
-1019 AQRTLERELEVA
+1019 ARLQLERELGA
-1031 GDL
+1031 ATDL

>member
-1 MKTALNNLAGAGLPA
+1 MKAALNNLAGAGLPA
-16 LGVKRPWLVAVMNL
+16 LGVKRPWLVTVMNL
-30 LVAIAG
+30 LIAIAG
-36 LVAMFAI
+36 FVAIFAI
-43 EVRELPDVDEPVV
+43 EVRELPDVDQPVV

-71 GEVTRILEGAVARVS
+71 SEVTRILEGAVARVS

-93 NSEEGNTRIRAVF
+93 NSEEGSSRIRAVF
-106 TPSSDVDRAAADVRE
+106 NPNSNVDRAAADVRE
-121 AISRVQ
+121 AVSRVQ
-127 RQLPDNVE
+127 RQLPENVE

-140 KADEDA
+140 KSDEDA

-152 AVLAEGMSEQD
+152 AVLADGVTEQD
-163 LATVV
+163 LAKIV

-190 RRQILRVELDPGRL
+190 RRQILRVELDPGRM
-204 STYGLTVTDV
+204 STYGLTVTDI
-214 RGVLA
+214 RSVLS

-237 LVRADAAVDSEDDIG
+237 LVRADAAVDSEEDIG
-252 NLLITDKV
+252 NLLITDKI

-275 TSIVRLNGQRILGV
+275 TSVVRLNGQKVLGV

-303 EGAHAAVARF
+303 EGARKAIAQF
-313 NAQRDDIKLQ
+313 NAQRDDIRLQ
-323 VISDEAVFI
+323 VISDESVFS
-332 NGAVS
+332 NCAVS
-337 EVLRTLGFSILIV
+337 EVVRTLGFAVIIV

-363 TLVPAV
+363 TIVPAI
-369 AIPISLLGTLAVSWV
+369 AIPISLLGTLAASWAL
-384 FGFSINILT
+384 GFSINILT

-412 ESIQRRQQRGE
+412 ESVQRRQQKGE
-423 GTSASSVLGTQSVFF
+423 GARAAAVLGTQSVFF

-448 AVFVPIAFL
+448 AVFVPIAFQ
-457 PGTSGRLFREFGLVL
+457 PGTWGRLFREFGLVL

-487 PALMARLGKS
+487 PALMARLGKP
-497 EPPTTQDRGQ
+497 ENIGLEATQA
-507 KSNLLQRS
+507 NLVQRL
-515 YSAILARVLD
+515 YSAALRTVLNFPLMSIIVSVGLAAAAASVYTSLD
-525 YPWTAALISVAI
+525 
-537 AALAGSAFTALESEI
+537 SEL

-558 GKINMFARGP
+558 GKLNMFARGP

-573 PYTERQADQIE
+573 PYTERQSDQIE

-590 VDSGVIDRV
+590 LESGVIDQL
-599 YSVAGRWDPNIIY
+599 YTVAGRWNPNIIY
-612 LVGTLKPWDERT
+612 VVGTLKPWNEREI
-624 VSQQE
+624 SQQE
-629 IAAEIQPQLSQ
+629 LAAEIQPELNQ

-647 VYGSNSLNMRGSW
+647 IYGSNSLNIRGSW
-660 RGGIQFVLLGS
+660 RGGIQFVLLGN
-671 DYEEIYDAARTYSD
+671 DYEEIYAAARVYAD
-685 AIRERLTSVSNPRID
+685 AIRERLTSVQSPRID
-700 YTPSQ
+700 YTPTQ

-718 DLNVSIGELAQTLRV
+718 DLNVSINELAQTLRV
-733 MVDGVQVVDLNGR
+733 MVDGVRVIDLNGR

-755 AGKNRIQGPN
+755 AGQNRIQGPN
-765 DLVNLFVRSQD
+765 DLVNLFVRSQE

-822 DDLTALAREVVPP
+822 DDLTALANEVVPSS
-835 NISVVPEGEA
+835 ITVVPEGEA
-845 ARLGESR
+845 ARLGESQ
-852 RDSLYAYGLA
+852 RDSFYAYGLA

-901 GTSLNVYSQVGLV
+901 GNSLNVYSQVGLV

-924 ILLVEFADQQRDA
+924 ILLVEFADQRRDA
-937 GAPVREAIEN
+937 GASVRDAIED

-993 LAAFFTLFLTPVIY
+993 LTAIFTLFLTPVIY
-1007 LGVARFSKPRAD
+1007 LALARFSKPRAD
-1019 AQRTLERELEVA
+1019 ARLQLERELGA
-1031 GDL
+1031 ATDL

>member
-1 MKTALNNLAGAGLPA
+1 MKVTLNTLAGAGLPA
-16 LGVKRPWLVAVMNL
+16 LGVKRPWLVTVINL
-30 LVAIAG
+30 LIAIAG
-36 LVAMFAI
+36 LVAIFAI

-56 NVRANFPGASPETMD
+56 NVRANLPGASPETMD

-93 NSEEGNTRIRAVF
+93 NSEEGNSRIRAVF
-106 TPSSDVDRAAADVRE
+106 DPGANVDRAAADVRE
-121 AISRVQ
+121 AVSRVQ

-140 KADEDA
+140 KSDEDA
-146 EEIMRI
+146 EEIVRI
-152 AVLAEGMSEQD
+152 AVLADGISEQD
-163 LATVV
+163 LATIV

-190 RRQILRVELDPGRL
+190 RRQILRVELDPGRM
-204 STYGLTVTDV
+204 STYGLTVTDI
-214 RGVLA
+214 RSVLA

-230 KTNDQTL
+230 RTSDQTL
-237 LVRADAAVDSEDDIG
+237 LVRADAAVESEADIG

-265 ARVAYTPDDA
+265 ARIAYTPDDA
-275 TSIVRLNGQRILGV
+275 TSVVRLNGQRVLGV

-303 EGAHAAVARF
+303 KGAHQAVALF

-337 EVLRTLGFSILIV
+337 EVLRTLAFSVLIV

-369 AIPISLLGTLAVSWV
+369 AIPISLLGTLAASWV
-384 FGFSINILT
+384 LGFSINILT

-412 ESIQRRQQRGE
+412 ESVQRRQKRGE
-423 GTSASSVLGTQSVFF
+423 GSSAASVLGTQSVFF

-497 EPPTTQDRGQ
+497 ESPVPAQSDTP
-507 KSNLLQRS
+507 NIFQRF
-515 YSAILARVLD
+515 YSGSLRSVLN
-525 YPWTAALISVAI
+525 YPVTSVLVSMGI
-537 AALAGSAFTALESEI
+537 AAAAASVYTSLDSEL

-558 GKINMFARGP
+558 GTLNMFARGP

-573 PYTERQADQIE
+573 PYTERQSDQIE

-590 VDSGVIDRV
+590 LDSGIIERL
-599 YSVAGRWDPNIIY
+599 YTVAGRWDTNIIY
-612 LVGTLKPWDERT
+612 VVGTLKPWDERDI
-624 VSQQE
+624 SQQE
-629 IAAEIQPQLSQ
+629 LTAEIQPQLSQ

-647 VYGSNSLNMRGSW
+647 VYGSNSLNMRGGW

-671 DYEEIYDAARTYSD
+671 EYEEIYAAARVYAD
-685 AIRERLTSVSNPRID
+685 AIRERLDSVDNPRID

-710 RIDRERLA
+710 KIDRERLA
-718 DLNVSIGELAQTLRV
+718 DLNVSIDELAQTLRV
-733 MVDGVQVVDLNGR
+733 MVDGVRVVDLNGR

-765 DLVNLFVRSQD
+765 DLVNLFVRSQT

-811 TVDGVD
+811 TVEGVA

-822 DDLTALAREVVPP
+822 DDLMALAKEVVPSS
-835 NISVVPEGEA
+835 ITVVPEGEA
-845 ARLGESR
+845 ARLGESQ

-924 ILLVEFADQQRDA
+924 ILLVEFADQRRDA
-937 GAPVREAIEN
+937 GASVRDAIED

-993 LAAFFTLFLTPVIY
+993 LTAFFTLFLTPVIY
-1007 LGVARFSKPRAD
+1007 LAVARFSKPRAD
-1019 AQRTLERELEVA
+1019 ARLKLEQELEA
-1031 GDL
+1031 ATEL

>member
-1 MKTALNNLAGAGLPA
+1 MKASLNKLAGAGLPA
-16 LGVKRPWLVAVMNL
+16 LGVKRPWLVTVINL
-30 LVAIAG
+30 LIAISGLVAI
-36 LVAMFAI
+36 FAI

-56 NVRANFPGASPETMD
+56 NVRASLPGASPETMD
-71 GEVTRILEGAVARVS
+71 AEVTRILEGAVARVS

-93 NSEEGNTRIRAVF
+93 NSEEGSARIRAVF
-106 TPSSDVDRAAADVRE
+106 NPSANVDRAAADVRE
-121 AISRVQ
+121 AVSRVQ

-152 AVLAEGMSEQD
+152 AVLADGVSEQD
-163 LATVV
+163 LATIV

-176 ISLPG
+176 ISLDG

-190 RRQILRVELDPGRL
+190 RRQILRVELDPGRM
-204 STYGLTVTDV
+204 STYGLTVSDI
-214 RGVLA
+214 RAVLA

-230 KTNDQTL
+230 KTSDQTL

-252 NLLITDKV
+252 NLFVTDQV

-265 ARVAYTPDDA
+265 ARIAYTPDDA
-275 TSIVRLNGQRILGV
+275 TSVVRLNGQRVLGV

-303 EGAHAAVARF
+303 EGAHRAVARF
-313 NAQRDDIKLQ
+313 NAQRDDIKLR

-332 NGAVS
+332 NGAVT
-337 EVLRTLGFSILIV
+337 EVLRTLAFAVLIV

-355 LFSGSWRF
+355 VFSGSWRF

-369 AIPISLLGTLAVSWV
+369 AIPISLLGTIAASWAL
-384 FGFSINILT
+384 GFSINILT

-412 ESIQRRQQRGE
+412 ESVQRRQQRGE
-423 GTSASSVLGTQSVFF
+423 GTSASAVLGTQAVFF

-497 EPPTTQDRGQ
+497 TTDTTPEY
-507 KSNLLQRS
+507 SPNYLQRAYGTS
-515 YSAILARVLD
+515 LRHVLNHPILSVLI
-525 YPWTAALISVAI
+525 PLAI
-537 AALAGSAFTALESEI
+537 AASAASLYTSLDSEL

-573 PYTERQADQIE
+573 PYTERQSDQIE

-590 VDSGVIDRV
+590 LDSGVIESL

-612 LVGTLKPWDERT
+612 VVGTLKPWSERDT
-624 VSQQE
+624 SQQE
-629 IAAEIQPQLSQ
+629 LAAEIQPQLNE
-640 LPGVTAR
+640 LPGVTGR
-647 VYGSNSLNMRGSW
+647 VYGSNSLNMRGGW

-671 DYEEIYDAARTYSD
+671 DYDEIYAAARIYAD
-685 AIRERLTSVSNPRID
+685 AIRERLTSVENPRID

-718 DLNVSIGELAQTLRV
+718 DLNVSIDELAQTLRV
-733 MVDGVQVVDLNGR
+733 MVDGVRVVDLNGR

-755 AGKNRIQGPN
+755 AGRNRIQGPN
-765 DLVNLFVRSQD
+765 DLVNLFVRSQT

-811 TVDGVD
+811 SVDGVA

-822 DDLTALAREVVPP
+822 DDLTALAQEVVPP
-835 NISVVPEGEA
+835 SITVVPEGEA
-845 ARLGESR
+845 ARLGESQ
-852 RDSLYAYGLA
+852 RDSFYAYGLA

-924 ILLVEFADQQRDA
+924 ILLVEFADQRRDA
-937 GAPVREAIEN
+937 GANVRDAIED

-993 LAAFFTLFLTPVIY
+993 LTAFFTLFLTPVIY
-1007 LGVARFSKPRAD
+1007 LAIARFSKPRAD
-1019 AQRTLERELEVA
+1019 ARMKLEQELDA
-1031 GDL
+1031 AADL

>member
-497 EPPTTQDRGQ
+497 EPPATQDRGQ

-718 DLNVSIGELAQTLRV
+718 DLNVSIDELAQTLRV

>member
-1 MKTALNNLAGAGLPA
+1 MKAALNNLAGAGLPA
-16 LGVKRPWLVAVMNL
+16 LGVKRPWLVTVMNL
-30 LVAIAG
+30 LIAIAG
-36 LVAMFAI
+36 FVAIFAI
-43 EVRELPDVDEPVV
+43 EVRELPDVDQPVV

-71 GEVTRILEGAVARVS
+71 SEVTRILEGAVARVS

-93 NSEEGNTRIRAVF
+93 NSEEGSSRIRAVF
-106 TPSSDVDRAAADVRE
+106 NPNSNVDRAAADVRE
-121 AISRVQ
+121 AVSRVQ
-127 RQLPDNVE
+127 RQLPENVE

-140 KADEDA
+140 KSDEDA

-152 AVLAEGMSEQD
+152 AVLADGVTEQD
-163 LATVV
+163 LAKIV

-190 RRQILRVELDPGRL
+190 RRQILRVELDPGRM
-204 STYGLTVTDV
+204 STYGLTVTDI
-214 RGVLA
+214 RSVLS

-237 LVRADAAVDSEDDIG
+237 LVRADAAVDSEEDIG
-252 NLLITDKV
+252 NLLITDKI

-275 TSIVRLNGQRILGV
+275 TSVVRLNGQKVLGV

-303 EGAHAAVARF
+303 EGARKAIAQF
-313 NAQRDDIKLQ
+313 NAQRDDIRLQ

-337 EVLRTLGFSILIV
+337 EVVRTLGFAVIIV

-363 TLVPAV
+363 TIVPAI
-369 AIPISLLGTLAVSWV
+369 AIPISLLGTLAASWAL
-384 FGFSINILT
+384 GFSINILT

-412 ESIQRRQQRGE
+412 ESVQRRQQKGE
-423 GTSASSVLGTQSVFF
+423 GASAAAVLGTQSVFF

-487 PALMARLGKS
+487 PALMARLGKP
-497 EPPTTQDRGQ
+497 ENIGLEATQP
-507 KSNLLQRS
+507 NLIQRL
-515 YSAILARVLD
+515 YSAALRTVLNFPLMSIIVSVGLAAAAASVYTSLD
-525 YPWTAALISVAI
+525 REL
-537 AALAGSAFTALESEI
+537 

-558 GKINMFARGP
+558 GKLTMFARGP

-573 PYTERQADQIE
+573 PYTERQSDQIE

-590 VDSGVIDRV
+590 LESGVIDQL
-599 YSVAGRWDPNIIY
+599 YTVAGRWDPNIIY
-612 LVGTLKPWDERT
+612 VVGTLKPWNEREI
-624 VSQQE
+624 SQQE
-629 IAAEIQPQLSQ
+629 LAAEIQPELNQ

-647 VYGSNSLNMRGSW
+647 IYGSNSLNIRGSW
-660 RGGIQFVLLGS
+660 RGGIQFVLLGN
-671 DYEEIYDAARTYSD
+671 DYEEIYAAARVYAD
-685 AIRERLTSVSNPRID
+685 AIRERLTSVQSPRID
-700 YTPSQ
+700 YTPTQ

-718 DLNVSIGELAQTLRV
+718 DLNVSINELAQTLRV
-733 MVDGVQVVDLNGR
+733 MVDGVRVIDLNGR

-755 AGKNRIQGPN
+755 AGQNRIQGPN
-765 DLVNLFVRSQD
+765 DLVNLFVRSQE

-811 TVDGVD
+811 TVEGVD

-822 DDLTALAREVVPP
+822 DDLTALANEVVPSS
-835 NISVVPEGEA
+835 ITVVPEGEA
-845 ARLGESR
+845 ARLGESQ
-852 RDSLYAYGLA
+852 RDSFYAYGLA

-871 AQFESLTSALVIMT
+871 AQFESLTSSLVIMT

-901 GTSLNVYSQVGLV
+901 GNSLNVYSQVGLV

-924 ILLVEFADQQRDA
+924 ILLVEFADQRRDA
-937 GAPVREAIEN
+937 GASVRDAIED

-993 LAAFFTLFLTPVIY
+993 LTAIFTLFLTPVIY
-1007 LGVARFSKPRAD
+1007 LALARFSKPRAD
-1019 AQRTLERELEVA
+1019 ARLQLERELGA
-1031 GDL
+1031 ATDL

>member
-1 MKTALNNLAGAGLPA
+1 MKATLNALAGAGLPA
-16 LGVKRPWLVAVMNL
+16 LGVKRPWLVTVMNL
-30 LVAIAG
+30 LIAIAG
-36 LVAMFAI
+36 LVAIFAI

-56 NVRANFPGASPETMD
+56 NVRANLPGASPETMD
-71 GEVTRILEGAVARVS
+71 AEVTRILEGAVARVS

-106 TPSSDVDRAAADVRE
+106 NPSSDVDRAAADVRE
-121 AISRVQ
+121 AVSRVQ

-152 AVLAEGMSEQD
+152 AVLADGMSEQD
-163 LATVV
+163 LATIV

-190 RRQILRVELDPGRL
+190 RRQILRVELDPGRM

-214 RGVLA
+214 RSVLT

-230 KTNDQTL
+230 RTSDQTL
-237 LVRADAAVDSEDDIG
+237 LVRADAAVDSEADIG

-265 ARVAYTPDDA
+265 ARIAYTPDDA
-275 TSIVRLNGQRILGV
+275 ISVVRLNGQRVLGV

-303 EGAHAAVARF
+303 EGAHQAVARF
-313 NAQRDDIKLQ
+313 NAQREDIKLE
-323 VISDEAVFI
+323 VISDEAIFI

-337 EVLRTLGFSILIV
+337 EVLRTLAFSVLIV

-369 AIPISLLGTLAVSWV
+369 AIPISLLGTLAASWV
-384 FGFSINILT
+384 LGFSINILT

-412 ESIQRRQQRGE
+412 ESIQRRQKRGE

-472 TVAVAISS
+472 TVAVGISS

-497 EPPTTQDRGQ
+497 ESPIPGQ
-507 KSNLLQRS
+507 SENPNIFQRIYSGSLRSVLTYPVTSVLLS
-515 YSAILARVLD
+515 MV
-525 YPWTAALISVAI
+525 I
-537 AALAGSAFTALESEI
+537 AAAAASVYTSLDSEL

-558 GKINMFARGP
+558 GKLNMFARGP

-573 PYTERQADQIE
+573 PYTERQSDQIE

-590 VDSGVIDRV
+590 LDSGVIERL

-612 LVGTLKPWDERT
+612 VVGTLKPWEDREI
-624 VSQQE
+624 SQQE
-629 IAAEIQPQLSQ
+629 LAAEIQPQLSQ

-647 VYGSNSLNMRGSW
+647 VYGSNSLNMRGGW

-671 DYEEIYDAARTYSD
+671 EYEEIYAAARVYAD
-685 AIRERLTSVSNPRID
+685 AIRERLDSVENPRID

-710 RIDRERLA
+710 KIDRERLA
-718 DLNVSIGELAQTLRV
+718 DLNVSIDELAQTLRV
-733 MVDGVQVVDLNGR
+733 MVDGVRVVDLNGR
-746 DQSIPVVLK
+746 DQSIPIVLK

-765 DLVNLFVRSQD
+765 DLVNLFVRSQT

-811 TVDGVD
+811 TVEGVA

-822 DDLTALAREVVPP
+822 DDLMALAKEVVPSS
-835 NISVVPEGEA
+835 ITVVPEGEA
-845 ARLGESR
+845 ARLGESQ

-924 ILLVEFADQQRDA
+924 ILLVEFADQRRDA
-937 GAPVREAIEN
+937 GASVRDAIEN

-993 LAAFFTLFLTPVIY
+993 LTAFFTLFLTPVIY
-1007 LGVARFSKPRAD
+1007 LAVARFSKPRAD
-1019 AQRTLERELEVA
+1019 ARLKLEQELEA
-1031 GDL
+1031 ATEL

>member
-1 MKTALNNLAGAGLPA
+1 MKATLNTLAGAGLPA
-16 LGVKRPWLVAVMNL
+16 LGVKRPWLVTVMNL
-30 LVAIAG
+30 LIAIAG
-36 LVAMFAI
+36 LVAIFAI

-56 NVRANFPGASPETMD
+56 NVRANLPGASPETMD
-71 GEVTRILEGAVARVS
+71 AEVTRILEGAVARVS

-106 TPSSDVDRAAADVRE
+106 NPSSDVDRAAADVRE
-121 AISRVQ
+121 AVSRVQ

-152 AVLAEGMSEQD
+152 AVLADGMSEQD
-163 LATVV
+163 LATIV

-190 RRQILRVELDPGRL
+190 RRQILRVELDPGRM

-214 RGVLA
+214 RSVLT

-230 KTNDQTL
+230 KTSDQTL
-237 LVRADAAVDSEDDIG
+237 LVRADAAVDSEADIG

-265 ARVAYTPDDA
+265 ARIAYTPDDA
-275 TSIVRLNGQRILGV
+275 TSVVRLNGQRVLGV

-303 EGAHAAVARF
+303 EGAHRAVARF

-323 VISDEAVFI
+323 VISDEAIFI
-332 NGAVS
+332 NGAVR
-337 EVLRTLGFSILIV
+337 EVLRTLAFSVLIV

-369 AIPISLLGTLAVSWV
+369 AIPISLLGTLAASWV
-384 FGFSINILT
+384 LGFSINILT

-412 ESIQRRQQRGE
+412 ESIQRRQKRGE

-497 EPPTTQDRGQ
+497 ETPTAVKGE
-507 KSNLLQRS
+507 SINIFQRF
-515 YSAILARVLD
+515 YSASLRTVLN
-525 YPWTAALISVAI
+525 YPVTSVLVSMGI
-537 AALAGSAFTALESEI
+537 AAAAASVYTSLDSEL

-558 GKINMFARGP
+558 GKLNMFARGP

-573 PYTERQADQIE
+573 PYTERQSDQIE

-590 VDSGVIDRV
+590 IDSGVIERL

-612 LVGTLKPWDERT
+612 VVGTLKPWEDREI
-624 VSQQE
+624 SQQE
-629 IAAEIQPQLSQ
+629 LAAEIQPQLSQ

-647 VYGSNSLNMRGSW
+647 VFGSNSLNMRGSW

-671 DYEEIYDAARTYSD
+671 EYEEIYAAARIYAD
-685 AIRERLTSVSNPRID
+685 AIRERLDSVENPRID

-710 RIDRERLA
+710 KIDRERLA
-718 DLNVSIGELAQTLRV
+718 DLNVSIDELAQTLRV
-733 MVDGVQVVDLNGR
+733 MVDGVRVVDLNGR
-746 DQSIPVVLK
+746 DQSIPIVLK

-765 DLVNLFVRSQD
+765 DLVNLFVRSQT

-811 TVDGVD
+811 TVEGVA

-822 DDLTALAREVVPP
+822 DDLMALAKEVVPSS
-835 NISVVPEGEA
+835 ITVVPEGEA
-845 ARLGESR
+845 ARLGESQ
-852 RDSLYAYGLA
+852 RDSLYAHGLA

-924 ILLVEFADQQRDA
+924 ILLVEFADQRRDA
-937 GAPVREAIEN
+937 GFSVRHAIED

-993 LAAFFTLFLTPVIY
+993 LTAFFTLFLTPVIY
-1007 LGVARFSKPRAD
+1007 LAVARFSNPRAD
-1019 AQRTLERELEVA
+1019 ARLKLEQELETA
-1031 GDL
+1031 TEL

>member
-1 MKTALNNLAGAGLPA
+1 MKATLNTLAGAGLPA
-16 LGVKRPWLVAVMNL
+16 LGVKRPWLVTVMNL
-30 LVAIAG
+30 LIAIAG
-36 LVAMFAI
+36 LVAIFAI

-56 NVRANFPGASPETMD
+56 NVRANLPGASPETMD
-71 GEVTRILEGAVARVS
+71 AEVTRILEGAVARVS

-106 TPSSDVDRAAADVRE
+106 NPSSDVDRAAADVRE
-121 AISRVQ
+121 AVSRVQ

-152 AVLAEGMSEQD
+152 AVLADGMSEQD

-190 RRQILRVELDPGRL
+190 RRQILRVELDPGRM

-214 RGVLA
+214 RSVLT

-230 KTNDQTL
+230 KTSDQTL
-237 LVRADAAVDSEDDIG
+237 LVRADAAVDSEADIG

-265 ARVAYTPDDA
+265 SRIAYTPDDA
-275 TSIVRLNGQRILGV
+275 TSVVRLNGQRVLGV

-303 EGAHAAVARF
+303 EGVHKAVARF

-323 VISDEAVFI
+323 VISDEAIFI
-332 NGAVS
+332 NGAVT
-337 EVLRTLGFSILIV
+337 EVLRTLGFSVLIV

-369 AIPISLLGTLAVSWV
+369 AIPISLLGTLAASWV
-384 FGFSINILT
+384 LGFSINILT

-412 ESIQRRQQRGE
+412 ESIQRRQKRGE

-497 EPPTTQDRGQ
+497 ETPTALNGE
-507 KSNLLQRS
+507 SINIFQRF
-515 YSAILARVLD
+515 YSASLRSVLA
-525 YPWTAALISVAI
+525 YPVTSILISMGI
-537 AALAGSAFTALESEI
+537 AAAAASVYTSLDSEL

-558 GKINMFARGP
+558 GKVNMFARGP

-573 PYTERQADQIE
+573 PYTERQSDQIE

-590 VDSGVIDRV
+590 LDSGVIERL

-612 LVGTLKPWDERT
+612 VVGTLKPWEDREI
-624 VSQQE
+624 SQQE
-629 IAAEIQPQLSQ
+629 LAAEIQPQLSQ

-671 DYEEIYDAARTYSD
+671 EYEEIYAAARVYAD
-685 AIRERLTSVSNPRID
+685 AIRERLDSVENPRID

-710 RIDRERLA
+710 KIDRERLA
-718 DLNVSIGELAQTLRV
+718 DLNVSIDELAQTLRV
-733 MVDGVQVVDLNGR
+733 MVDGVRVVDLNGR
-746 DQSIPVVLK
+746 DQSIPIVLK

-765 DLVNLFVRSQD
+765 DLVNLFVRSQT

-811 TVDGVD
+811 TVEGVA

-822 DDLTALAREVVPP
+822 DDLMALAKEVVPSS
-835 NISVVPEGEA
+835 ITVVPEGEA
-845 ARLGESR
+845 ARLGESQ

-924 ILLVEFADQQRDA
+924 ILLVEFADQRRDA
-937 GAPVREAIEN
+937 GASVRDAIED

-993 LAAFFTLFLTPVIY
+993 LTAFFTLFLTPVVY
-1007 LGVARFSKPRAD
+1007 LAVARFSKPRAD
-1019 AQRTLERELEVA
+1019 ARLKLEQELETA
-1031 GDL
+1031 TEL

>member
-1 MKTALNNLAGAGLPA
+1 MKVTLNTLAGAGLPV
-16 LGVKRPWLVAVMNL
+16 LGVKRPWLVTVINL
-30 LVAIAG
+30 LIAIAG
-36 LVAMFAI
+36 LVAIFAI

-56 NVRANFPGASPETMD
+56 NVRANLPGASPETMD
-71 GEVTRILEGAVARVS
+71 GEVTRVLEGAVARVS

-93 NSEEGNTRIRAVF
+93 NSEEGNSRIRAVF
-106 TPSSDVDRAAADVRE
+106 DPGANVDRAAADVRE
-121 AISRVQ
+121 AVSRVQ

-140 KADEDA
+140 KSDEDA

-152 AVLAEGMSEQD
+152 AVLADGISEQD
-163 LATVV
+163 LATIV

-190 RRQILRVELDPGRL
+190 RRQILRVELDPGRM
-204 STYGLTVTDV
+204 STYGLTVTDI
-214 RGVLA
+214 RSVLA

-230 KTNDQTL
+230 RTSDQTL
-237 LVRADAAVDSEDDIG
+237 LVRADAAVESEADIG

-265 ARVAYTPDDA
+265 ARIAYTPDDA
-275 TSIVRLNGQRILGV
+275 TSVVRLNGQRVLGV

-303 EGAHAAVARF
+303 KGAHQAVALF

-337 EVLRTLGFSILIV
+337 EVLRTLAFSVLIV

-363 TLVPAV
+363 TLVPAI
-369 AIPISLLGTLAVSWV
+369 AIPISLLGTLAASWIL
-384 FGFSINILT
+384 GFSINILT

-412 ESIQRRQQRGE
+412 ESVQRRQKRGE
-423 GTSASSVLGTQSVFF
+423 GSSAASVLGTQSVFF

-497 EPPTTQDRGQ
+497 ESAVTGQ
-507 KSNLLQRS
+507 SDMPNIFQRF
-515 YSAILARVLD
+515 YSGSLRSVLN
-525 YPWTAALISVAI
+525 YPVTSVLVSMGI
-537 AALAGSAFTALESEI
+537 AAAAASVYTSLDSEL

-558 GKINMFARGP
+558 GTLNMFARGP

-573 PYTERQADQIE
+573 PYTERQSDQIE

-590 VDSGVIDRV
+590 LDSGIIERL
-599 YSVAGRWDPNIIY
+599 YTVAGRWDANIIY
-612 LVGTLKPWDERT
+612 VVGTLKPWDERDI
-624 VSQQE
+624 SQQE
-629 IAAEIQPQLSQ
+629 LTAEIQPQLSQ

-647 VYGSNSLNMRGSW
+647 VYGSNSLNMRGGW

-671 DYEEIYDAARTYSD
+671 EYEEIYAAARVYAD
-685 AIRERLTSVSNPRID
+685 AIRERLDSVDNPRID

-710 RIDRERLA
+710 KIDRERLA
-718 DLNVSIGELAQTLRV
+718 DLNVSIDELAQTLRV
-733 MVDGVQVVDLNGR
+733 MVDGVRVVDLNGR

-765 DLVNLFVRSQD
+765 DLVNLFVRSQTS
-776 GQLIPLASLVT
+776 QLIPLASLVT

-811 TVDGVD
+811 TVEGVD

-822 DDLTALAREVVPP
+822 DDLMALANEVVPSS
-835 NISVVPEGEA
+835 ITVAPEGEA
-845 ARLGESR
+845 ARLGESQ

-924 ILLVEFADQQRDA
+924 ILLVEFADQRRDA
-937 GAPVREAIEN
+937 GASVRDAIED

-993 LAAFFTLFLTPVIY
+993 LTAFFTLFLTPVIY
-1007 LGVARFSKPRAD
+1007 LAVARFSKPRAD
-1019 AQRTLERELEVA
+1019 SRLKLEQELEA
-1031 GDL
+1031 ATEL

>member
-1 MKTALNNLAGAGLPA
+1 MKASLNKLAGAGLPA
-16 LGVKRPWLVAVMNL
+16 LGVKRPWLVTVINL
-30 LVAIAG
+30 LIAISGLVAI
-36 LVAMFAI
+36 FAI

-56 NVRANFPGASPETMD
+56 NVRASLPGASPETMD
-71 GEVTRILEGAVARVS
+71 AEVTRILEGAVARVS

-93 NSEEGNTRIRAVF
+93 NSEEGSARIRAVF
-106 TPSSDVDRAAADVRE
+106 NPSANVDRAAADVRE
-121 AISRVQ
+121 AVSRVQ

-152 AVLAEGMSEQD
+152 AVLADGVSEQD
-163 LATVV
+163 LATIV

-176 ISLPG
+176 ISLDG

-190 RRQILRVELDPGRL
+190 RRQILRVELDPGRM
-204 STYGLTVTDV
+204 STYGLTVSDI
-214 RGVLA
+214 RAVLA

-230 KTNDQTL
+230 KTSDQTL

-252 NLLITDKV
+252 NLFVTDQV

-265 ARVAYTPDDA
+265 ARIAYTPDDA
-275 TSIVRLNGQRILGV
+275 TSVVRLNGQRVLGV

-303 EGAHAAVARF
+303 EGAHRAVARF

-323 VISDEAVFI
+323 VISDEAIFI
-332 NGAVS
+332 NGAVI
-337 EVLRTLGFSILIV
+337 EVLRTLGFSVLIV

-355 LFSGSWRF
+355 VFSGSWRF

-369 AIPISLLGTLAVSWV
+369 AIPISLLGTIAASWAL
-384 FGFSINILT
+384 GFSINILT

-412 ESIQRRQQRGE
+412 ESVQRRQQRGE
-423 GTSASSVLGTQSVFF
+423 GTSASAVLGTQAVFF

-497 EPPTTQDRGQ
+497 TTDTTPEY
-507 KSNLLQRS
+507 SPNYLQRAYGTS
-515 YSAILARVLD
+515 LRHVLNHPILSVLI
-525 YPWTAALISVAI
+525 PLAI
-537 AALAGSAFTALESEI
+537 AASAASLYTSLDSEL

-573 PYTERQADQIE
+573 PYTERQSDQIE

-590 VDSGVIDRV
+590 LDSGVIESL

-612 LVGTLKPWDERT
+612 VVGTLKPWSERDT
-624 VSQQE
+624 SQQE
-629 IAAEIQPQLSQ
+629 LAAEIQPQLNE
-640 LPGVTAR
+640 LPGVTGR
-647 VYGSNSLNMRGSW
+647 VYGSNSLNMRGGW

-671 DYEEIYDAARTYSD
+671 DYDEIYAAARIYAD
-685 AIRERLTSVSNPRID
+685 AIRERLNSVENPRID

-718 DLNVSIGELAQTLRV
+718 DLNVSIDELAQTLRV
-733 MVDGVQVVDLNGR
+733 MVDGVRVVDLNGR

-755 AGKNRIQGPN
+755 AGRNRIQGPN
-765 DLVNLFVRSQD
+765 DLVNLFVRSQT

-811 TVDGVD
+811 SVDGVA

-822 DDLTALAREVVPP
+822 DDLTALAQEVVPP
-835 NISVVPEGEA
+835 SITVVPEGEA
-845 ARLGESR
+845 ARLGESQ
-852 RDSLYAYGLA
+852 RDSFYAYGLA

-924 ILLVEFADQQRDA
+924 ILLVEFADQRRDA
-937 GAPVREAIEN
+937 GANVRDAIED

-993 LAAFFTLFLTPVIY
+993 LTAFFTLFLTPVIY
-1007 LGVARFSKPRAD
+1007 LAIARFSKPRAD
-1019 AQRTLERELEVA
+1019 ARMKLEQELDA
-1031 GDL
+1031 AADL

>member
-1 MKTALNNLAGAGLPA
+1 MKVTLNTLAGAGLPA
-16 LGVKRPWLVAVMNL
+16 MGVKRPWLVTVINL
-30 LVAIAG
+30 LIAIAG
-36 LVAMFAI
+36 LVAIFAI

-56 NVRANFPGASPETMD
+56 NVRANLPGASPETMD

-93 NSEEGNTRIRAVF
+93 NSEEGNSRIRAVF
-106 TPSSDVDRAAADVRE
+106 DPGANVDRAAADVRE
-121 AISRVQ
+121 AVSRVQ

-140 KADEDA
+140 KSDEDA

-152 AVLAEGMSEQD
+152 AVLADGISEQD
-163 LATVV
+163 LATIV

-190 RRQILRVELDPGRL
+190 RRQILRVELDPGRM
-204 STYGLTVTDV
+204 STYGLTVTDI
-214 RGVLA
+214 RSVLA

-230 KTNDQTL
+230 RTSDQTL
-237 LVRADAAVDSEDDIG
+237 LVRADAAVESEADIG

-265 ARVAYTPDDA
+265 ARIAYTPDDA
-275 TSIVRLNGQRILGV
+275 TSVVRLNGQRVLGV

-303 EGAHAAVARF
+303 KGAHQAVALF

-337 EVLRTLGFSILIV
+337 EVLRTLAFSVLIV

-369 AIPISLLGTLAVSWV
+369 AIPISLLGTLAASWV
-384 FGFSINILT
+384 LGFSINILT

-412 ESIQRRQQRGE
+412 ESVQRRQKRGE
-423 GTSASSVLGTQSVFF
+423 GSSAASVLGTQSVFF

-497 EPPTTQDRGQ
+497 ESPVPAQSDTP
-507 KSNLLQRS
+507 NIFQRF
-515 YSAILARVLD
+515 YSGSLRSVLN
-525 YPWTAALISVAI
+525 YPVTSVLVSMGI
-537 AALAGSAFTALESEI
+537 AAAAASVYTSLDSEL

-558 GKINMFARGP
+558 GTLNMFARGP

-573 PYTERQADQIE
+573 PYTERQSDQIE

-590 VDSGVIDRV
+590 LDSGIIERL
-599 YSVAGRWDPNIIY
+599 YTVAGRWDTNIIY
-612 LVGTLKPWDERT
+612 VVGTLKPWDERDI
-624 VSQQE
+624 SQQE
-629 IAAEIQPQLSQ
+629 LTAEIQPQLSQ

-647 VYGSNSLNMRGSW
+647 VYGSNSLNMRGGW

-671 DYEEIYDAARTYSD
+671 EYEEIYAAARVYAD
-685 AIRERLTSVSNPRID
+685 AIRERLDSVDNPRID

-710 RIDRERLA
+710 KIDRERLA
-718 DLNVSIGELAQTLRV
+718 DLNVSIDELAQTLRV
-733 MVDGVQVVDLNGR
+733 MVDGVRVVDLNGR

-765 DLVNLFVRSQD
+765 DLVNLFVRSQT

-811 TVDGVD
+811 TVEGVA

-822 DDLTALAREVVPP
+822 DDLMALAKEVVPSS
-835 NISVVPEGEA
+835 ITVVPEGEA
-845 ARLGESR
+845 ARLGESQ

-924 ILLVEFADQQRDA
+924 ILLVEFADQRRDA
-937 GAPVREAIEN
+937 GASVRDAIED

-993 LAAFFTLFLTPVIY
+993 LTAFFTLFLTPVIY
-1007 LGVARFSKPRAD
+1007 LAVARFSKPRAD
-1019 AQRTLERELEVA
+1019 ARLKLEQELEA
-1031 GDL
+1031 ATEL

>member
-1 MKTALNNLAGAGLPA
+1 MKAALNNLAGAGLPA
-16 LGVKRPWLVAVMNL
+16 LGVKRPWLVTVMNL
-30 LVAIAG
+30 LIAIAG
-36 LVAMFAI
+36 FVAIFAI
-43 EVRELPDVDEPVV
+43 EVRELPDVDQPVV

-71 GEVTRILEGAVARVS
+71 SEVTRILEGAVARVS

-93 NSEEGNTRIRAVF
+93 NSEEGSSRIRAVF
-106 TPSSDVDRAAADVRE
+106 NPNSNVDRAAADVRE
-121 AISRVQ
+121 AVSRVQ
-127 RQLPDNVE
+127 RQLPENVE

-140 KADEDA
+140 KSDEDA

-152 AVLAEGMSEQD
+152 AVLADGVTEQD
-163 LATVV
+163 LAKIV

-190 RRQILRVELDPGRL
+190 RRQILRVELDPGRM
-204 STYGLTVTDV
+204 STYGLTVTDI
-214 RGVLA
+214 RSVLS

-237 LVRADAAVDSEDDIG
+237 LVRADAAVDSEEDIG
-252 NLLITDKV
+252 NLLITDKI

-275 TSIVRLNGQRILGV
+275 TSVVRLNGQKVLGV

-303 EGAHAAVARF
+303 EGARKAIAQF
-313 NAQRDDIKLQ
+313 NAQRDDIRLQ

-337 EVLRTLGFSILIV
+337 EVVRTLGFAVIIV

-363 TLVPAV
+363 TIVPAI
-369 AIPISLLGTLAVSWV
+369 AIPISLLGTLAASWAL
-384 FGFSINILT
+384 GFSINILT

-412 ESIQRRQQRGE
+412 ESVQRRQQKGE
-423 GTSASSVLGTQSVFF
+423 GASAAAVLGTQSVFF

-487 PALMARLGKS
+487 PALMARLGKP
-497 EPPTTQDRGQ
+497 ENIGLEATQP
-507 KSNLLQRS
+507 NLIQRL
-515 YSAILARVLD
+515 YSAALRTVLNFPLMSIIVSVGLAAAAASVYTSLD
-525 YPWTAALISVAI
+525 
-537 AALAGSAFTALESEI
+537 SEL

-558 GKINMFARGP
+558 GKLNMFARGP

-573 PYTERQADQIE
+573 PYTERQSDQIE

-590 VDSGVIDRV
+590 LESGVIDQL
-599 YSVAGRWDPNIIY
+599 YTVAGRWDPNIIY
-612 LVGTLKPWDERT
+612 VVGTLKPWNEREI
-624 VSQQE
+624 SQQE
-629 IAAEIQPQLSQ
+629 LAAEIQPELNQ

-647 VYGSNSLNMRGSW
+647 IYGSNSLNIRGSW
-660 RGGIQFVLLGS
+660 RGGIQFVLLGN
-671 DYEEIYDAARTYSD
+671 DYEEIYAAARVYAD
-685 AIRERLTSVSNPRID
+685 AIRERLTSVQSPRID
-700 YTPSQ
+700 YTPTQ

-718 DLNVSIGELAQTLRV
+718 DLNVSINELAQTLRV
-733 MVDGVQVVDLNGR
+733 MVDGVRVIDLNGR

-755 AGKNRIQGPN
+755 AGQNRIQGPN
-765 DLVNLFVRSQD
+765 DLVNLFVRSQE

-811 TVDGVD
+811 TVEGVD

-822 DDLTALAREVVPP
+822 DDLTALANEVVPSS
-835 NISVVPEGEA
+835 ITVVPEGEA
-845 ARLGESR
+845 ARLGESQ
-852 RDSLYAYGLA
+852 RDSFYAYGLA

-871 AQFESLTSALVIMT
+871 AQFESLTSSLVIMT

-901 GTSLNVYSQVGLV
+901 GNSLNVYSQVGLV

-924 ILLVEFADQQRDA
+924 ILLVEFADQRRDA
-937 GAPVREAIEN
+937 GASVRDAIED

-993 LAAFFTLFLTPVIY
+993 LTAIFTLFLTPVIY
-1007 LGVARFSKPRAD
+1007 LALARFSKPRAD
-1019 AQRTLERELEVA
+1019 ARLQLERELGA
-1031 GDL
+1031 ATDL

>member
-1 MKTALNNLAGAGLPA
+1 MKAALNNLAGAGLPA
-16 LGVKRPWLVAVMNL
+16 LGVKRPWLVTVMNL
-30 LVAIAG
+30 LIAIAG
-36 LVAMFAI
+36 FVAIFAI
-43 EVRELPDVDEPVV
+43 EVRELPDVDQPVV

-71 GEVTRILEGAVARVS
+71 SEVTRILEGAVARVS

-93 NSEEGNTRIRAVF
+93 NSEEGSSRIRAVF
-106 TPSSDVDRAAADVRE
+106 NPNSNVDRAAADVRE
-121 AISRVQ
+121 AVSRVQ
-127 RQLPDNVE
+127 RQLPENVE

-140 KADEDA
+140 KSDEDA

-152 AVLAEGMSEQD
+152 AVLADGVTEQD
-163 LATVV
+163 LAKIV

-190 RRQILRVELDPGRL
+190 RRQILRVELDPGRM
-204 STYGLTVTDV
+204 STYGLTVTDI
-214 RGVLA
+214 RSVLS

-237 LVRADAAVDSEDDIG
+237 LVRADAAVDSEEDIG
-252 NLLITDKV
+252 NLLITDKI

-275 TSIVRLNGQRILGV
+275 TSVVRLNGQKVLGV

-303 EGAHAAVARF
+303 EGARKAIAQF
-313 NAQRDDIKLQ
+313 NAQRDDIRLQ

-337 EVLRTLGFSILIV
+337 EVVRTLGFAVIIV

-363 TLVPAV
+363 TIVPAI
-369 AIPISLLGTLAVSWV
+369 AIPISLLGTLAASWAL
-384 FGFSINILT
+384 GFSINILT

-412 ESIQRRQQRGE
+412 ESVQRRQQKGE
-423 GTSASSVLGTQSVFF
+423 GASAAAVLGTQSVFF

-487 PALMARLGKS
+487 PALMARLGKP
-497 EPPTTQDRGQ
+497 ENIGLEATQP
-507 KSNLLQRS
+507 NLIQRL
-515 YSAILARVLD
+515 YSAALRTVLNFPLMSIIVSVGLAAAAASVYTSLD
-525 YPWTAALISVAI
+525 
-537 AALAGSAFTALESEI
+537 SEL

-558 GKINMFARGP
+558 GKLNMFARGP

-573 PYTERQADQIE
+573 PYTERQSDQIE

-590 VDSGVIDRV
+590 LESGVIDQL
-599 YSVAGRWDPNIIY
+599 YTVAGRWDPNIIY
-612 LVGTLKPWDERT
+612 VVGTLKPWNEREI
-624 VSQQE
+624 SQQE
-629 IAAEIQPQLSQ
+629 LAAEIQPELNQ

-647 VYGSNSLNMRGSW
+647 IYGSNSLNIRGSW
-660 RGGIQFVLLGS
+660 RGGIQFVLLGN
-671 DYEEIYDAARTYSD
+671 DYEEIYAAARVYAD
-685 AIRERLTSVSNPRID
+685 AIRERLTSVQSPRID
-700 YTPSQ
+700 YTPTQ

-718 DLNVSIGELAQTLRV
+718 DLNVSINELAQTLRV
-733 MVDGVQVVDLNGR
+733 MVDGVRVIDLNGR

-755 AGKNRIQGPN
+755 AGQNRIQGPN
-765 DLVNLFVRSQD
+765 DLVNLFVRSQE

-811 TVDGVD
+811 TVEGVD

-822 DDLTALAREVVPP
+822 DDLTALANEVVPSS
-835 NISVVPEGEA
+835 ITVVPEGEA
-845 ARLGESR
+845 ARLGESQ
-852 RDSLYAYGLA
+852 RDSFYAYGLA

-901 GTSLNVYSQVGLV
+901 GNSLNVYSQVGLV

-924 ILLVEFADQQRDA
+924 ILLVEFADQRRDA
-937 GAPVREAIEN
+937 GASVRDAIED

-993 LAAFFTLFLTPVIY
+993 LTAIFTLFLTPVIY
-1007 LGVARFSKPRAD
+1007 LALARFSKPRAD
-1019 AQRTLERELEVA
+1019 ARLQLERELGA
-1031 GDL
+1031 ATDL

>member
-1 MKTALNNLAGAGLPA
+1 MKVTLNTLAGAGLPA
-16 LGVKRPWLVAVMNL
+16 LGVKRPWLVTVINL
-30 LVAIAG
+30 LIAIAG
-36 LVAMFAI
+36 LVAIFAI

-56 NVRANFPGASPETMD
+56 NVRANLPGASPETMD

-93 NSEEGNTRIRAVF
+93 NSEEGNSRIRAVF
-106 TPSSDVDRAAADVRE
+106 DPGANVDRAAADVRE
-121 AISRVQ
+121 AVSRVQ

-140 KADEDA
+140 KSDEDA

-152 AVLAEGMSEQD
+152 AVLADGISEQD
-163 LATVV
+163 LATIV

-190 RRQILRVELDPGRL
+190 RRQILRVELDPGRM
-204 STYGLTVTDV
+204 STYGLTVTDI
-214 RGVLA
+214 RSVLA

-230 KTNDQTL
+230 RTSDQTL
-237 LVRADAAVDSEDDIG
+237 LVRADAAVESEADIG

-265 ARVAYTPDDA
+265 ARIAYTPDDA
-275 TSIVRLNGQRILGV
+275 TSVVRLNGQRVLGV

-303 EGAHAAVARF
+303 KGAHQAVALF

-337 EVLRTLGFSILIV
+337 EVLRTLAFSVLIV

-363 TLVPAV
+363 TLVPAI
-369 AIPISLLGTLAVSWV
+369 AIPISLLGTLAASWIL
-384 FGFSINILT
+384 GFSINILT

-412 ESIQRRQQRGE
+412 ESVQRRQKRGE
-423 GTSASSVLGTQSVFF
+423 GSSAASVLGTQSVFF

-497 EPPTTQDRGQ
+497 ESAVTGQ
-507 KSNLLQRS
+507 SDMPNIFQRF
-515 YSAILARVLD
+515 YSGSLRSVLN
-525 YPWTAALISVAI
+525 YPVTSVLVSMGI
-537 AALAGSAFTALESEI
+537 AAAAASVYTSLDSEL

-558 GKINMFARGP
+558 GTLNMFARGP
-568 AGVGL
+568 AGAGL
-573 PYTERQADQIE
+573 PYTERQSDQIE

-590 VDSGVIDRV
+590 LDSGIIERL
-599 YSVAGRWDPNIIY
+599 YTVAGRWDANIIY
-612 LVGTLKPWDERT
+612 VVGTLKPWDERDI
-624 VSQQE
+624 SQQE
-629 IAAEIQPQLSQ
+629 LTAEIQPQLSQ

-647 VYGSNSLNMRGSW
+647 VYGSNSLNMRGGW

-671 DYEEIYDAARTYSD
+671 EYEEIYAAARVYAD
-685 AIRERLTSVSNPRID
+685 AIRERLDSVDNPRID

-710 RIDRERLA
+710 KIDRERLA
-718 DLNVSIGELAQTLRV
+718 DLNVSIDELAQTLRV
-733 MVDGVQVVDLNGR
+733 MVDGVRVVDLNGR

-755 AGKNRIQGPN
+755 AGTNRIQGPN
-765 DLVNLFVRSQD
+765 DLVNLFVRSQT

-822 DDLTALAREVVPP
+822 DDLMALANEVVPSS
-835 NISVVPEGEA
+835 ITVAPEGEA
-845 ARLGESR
+845 ARLGESQ

-924 ILLVEFADQQRDA
+924 ILLVEFADQRRDA
-937 GAPVREAIEN
+937 GASVRDAIED

-993 LAAFFTLFLTPVIY
+993 LTAFFTLFLTPVIY
-1007 LGVARFSKPRAD
+1007 LAVARFSKPRAD
-1019 AQRTLERELEVA
+1019 SRLKLEQELEA
-1031 GDL
+1031 ATEL

>member
-1 MKTALNNLAGAGLPA
+1 MKTALNNIAGAGLPA

-30 LVAIAG
+30 LIAIAG
-36 LVAMFAI
+36 FVAIFAI
-43 EVRELPDVDEPVV
+43 EVRELPDVDQPVV

-71 GEVTRILEGAVARVS
+71 SEVTRILEGAVARVS

-93 NSEEGNTRIRAVF
+93 NSEEGSSRIRAVF
-106 TPSSDVDRAAADVRE
+106 NPNADVDRAAADVRE
-121 AISRVQ
+121 AVSRVQ
-127 RQLPDNVE
+127 RQLPENVE

-140 KADEDA
+140 KSDEDA

-152 AVLAEGMSEQD
+152 AVLADGVSEQD
-163 LATVV
+163 LATIV

-190 RRQILRVELDPGRL
+190 RRQILRVELDPGRM
-204 STYGLTVTDV
+204 STYGLTVTDI
-214 RGVLA
+214 RTVLS

-230 KTNDQTL
+230 KTSDQTL
-237 LVRADAAVDSEDDIG
+237 LVRADAAVDSEEDIG
-252 NLLITDKV
+252 NLLITDKI

-275 TSIVRLNGQRILGV
+275 TSVVRLNGQKVLGV

-303 EGAHAAVARF
+303 EGARKAIAQF
-313 NAQRDDIKLQ
+313 NTQRDDIKLQ

-337 EVLRTLGFSILIV
+337 EVVRTLGFAVIIV

-363 TLVPAV
+363 TIVPAI
-369 AIPISLLGTLAVSWV
+369 AIPISLLGTLAASWAL
-384 FGFSINILT
+384 GFSINILT

-412 ESIQRRQQRGE
+412 ESVQRRQQKGE
-423 GTSASSVLGTQSVFF
+423 GASAAAVLGTQSVFF

-457 PGTSGRLFREFGLVL
+457 PGTSGRLFKEFGLVL

-487 PALMARLGKS
+487 PALMARLGKP
-497 EPPTTQDRGQ
+497 ENIGLEATQP
-507 KSNLLQRS
+507 NLIQRL
-515 YSAILARVLD
+515 YSAALHTVLNFPFLSIVVSVGLALGAASVYTSLD
-525 YPWTAALISVAI
+525 
-537 AALAGSAFTALESEI
+537 SEL
-552 LPTEDR
+552 LPTEDP
-558 GKINMFARGP
+558 GKLNMFARGP

-573 PYTERQADQIE
+573 PYTERQSDQIE

-590 VDSGVIDRV
+590 LESGVIDQL
-599 YSVAGRWDPNIIY
+599 YTVAGRWDPNIIY
-612 LVGTLKPWDERT
+612 VVGTLKPWNEREI
-624 VSQQE
+624 SQQE
-629 IAAEIQPQLSQ
+629 LAAEIQPELNQ

-647 VYGSNSLNMRGSW
+647 IYGSNSLNIRGSW
-660 RGGIQFVLLGS
+660 RGGIQFVLLGN
-671 DYEEIYDAARTYSD
+671 DYEESYAAARVYAD
-685 AIRERLTSVSNPRID
+685 AIRERLTSVQSPRID
-700 YTPSQ
+700 YTPTQ

-718 DLNVSIGELAQTLRV
+718 DLNVSINELAQTLRV
-733 MVDGVQVVDLNGR
+733 MVDGVRVIDLNGR

-755 AGKNRIQGPN
+755 AGQNQIQGPN
-765 DLVNLFVRSQD
+765 DLVNLFVRSQE

-811 TVDGVD
+811 TVEGVD

-822 DDLTALAREVVPP
+822 DDLTALANEVVPSS
-835 NISVVPEGEA
+835 ISVVPEGEA
-845 ARLGESR
+845 ARLGESQ
-852 RDSLYAYGLA
+852 RDSFYAYGLA

-871 AQFESLTSALVIMT
+871 AQFESLTSSLVIMT

-901 GTSLNVYSQVGLV
+901 GNSLNVYSQVGLV

-924 ILLVEFADQQRDA
+924 ILLVEFADQRRDA
-937 GAPVREAIEN
+937 GASVRDAIED

-993 LAAFFTLFLTPVIY
+993 LTAIFTLFLTPVIY
-1007 LGVARFSKPRAD
+1007 LALARFSKPRAD
-1019 AQRTLERELEVA
+1019 ARLTLARELDA
-1031 GDL
+1031 ATDL

>member
-1 MKTALNNLAGAGLPA
+1 MKVTLNTLAGAGLPA
-16 LGVKRPWLVAVMNL
+16 LGVKRPWLVTVINL
-30 LVAIAG
+30 LIAIAG
-36 LVAMFAI
+36 LVAIFAI

-56 NVRANFPGASPETMD
+56 NVRANLPGASPETMD

-93 NSEEGNTRIRAVF
+93 NSEEGNSRIRAVF
-106 TPSSDVDRAAADVRE
+106 DPGANVDRAAADVRE
-121 AISRVQ
+121 AVSRVQ

-135 QLAVF
+135 QLAVY
-140 KADEDA
+140 KSDEDA

-152 AVLAEGMSEQD
+152 AVLADGISEQD
-163 LATVV
+163 LATIV

-190 RRQILRVELDPGRL
+190 RRQILRVELDPGRM
-204 STYGLTVTDV
+204 STYGLTVTDI
-214 RGVLA
+214 RSVLA

-230 KTNDQTL
+230 RASDQTL
-237 LVRADAAVDSEDDIG
+237 LVRADAAVESEADIG

-265 ARVAYTPDDA
+265 ARIAYTPDDA
-275 TSIVRLNGQRILGV
+275 TSVVRLNGQRVLGV

-303 EGAHAAVARF
+303 KGAHQAVALF

-337 EVLRTLGFSILIV
+337 EVLRTLAFSVLIV

-363 TLVPAV
+363 TLVPAI
-369 AIPISLLGTLAVSWV
+369 AIPISLLGTLAASWIL
-384 FGFSINILT
+384 GFSINILT

-412 ESIQRRQQRGE
+412 ESVQRRQKRGE
-423 GTSASSVLGTQSVFF
+423 GSSAASVLGTQSVFF

-497 EPPTTQDRGQ
+497 ESAVTGQ
-507 KSNLLQRS
+507 SDMPNIFQRF
-515 YSAILARVLD
+515 YSGSLRSVLN
-525 YPWTAALISVAI
+525 YPVTSVLVSMGI
-537 AALAGSAFTALESEI
+537 AAAAASVYTSLDSEL

-558 GKINMFARGP
+558 GTLNMFARGP

-573 PYTERQADQIE
+573 PYTERQSDQIE

-590 VDSGVIDRV
+590 LDSGIIERL
-599 YSVAGRWDPNIIY
+599 YTVAGRWDANIIY
-612 LVGTLKPWDERT
+612 VVGTLKPWDERDI
-624 VSQQE
+624 SQQE
-629 IAAEIQPQLSQ
+629 LTAEIQPQLSQ

-647 VYGSNSLNMRGSW
+647 VYGSNSLNMRGGW

-671 DYEEIYDAARTYSD
+671 EYEEIYAAARVYAD
-685 AIRERLTSVSNPRID
+685 AIRERLDSVDNPRID

-710 RIDRERLA
+710 KIDRERLA
-718 DLNVSIGELAQTLRV
+718 DLNVSIDELAQTLRV
-733 MVDGVQVVDLNGR
+733 MVDGVRVVDLNGR

-765 DLVNLFVRSQD
+765 DLVNLFVRSQT

-822 DDLTALAREVVPP
+822 DDLMALANEVVPSS
-835 NISVVPEGEA
+835 ITVAPEGEA
-845 ARLGESR
+845 ARLGESQ

-924 ILLVEFADQQRDA
+924 ILLVEFADQRRDA
-937 GAPVREAIEN
+937 GASVRDAIED

-993 LAAFFTLFLTPVIY
+993 LTAFFTLFLTPVIY
-1007 LGVARFSKPRAD
+1007 LAVARFSKPRAD
-1019 AQRTLERELEVA
+1019 SRLKLEQELEA
-1031 GDL
+1031 ATEL

>member
-1 MKTALNNLAGAGLPA
+1 MKAALNNLAGAGLPA

-30 LVAIAG
+30 LIAIAG
-36 LVAMFAI
+36 FVAIFAI
-43 EVRELPDVDEPVV
+43 EVRELPDVDQPVV

-71 GEVTRILEGAVARVS
+71 SEVTRILEGAVARVS

-93 NSEEGNTRIRAVF
+93 NSEEGSSRIRAVF
-106 TPSSDVDRAAADVRE
+106 NPNADVDRAAADVRE
-121 AISRVQ
+121 AVSRVQ
-127 RQLPDNVE
+127 RQLPENVE

-140 KADEDA
+140 KSDEDA

-152 AVLAEGMSEQD
+152 AVLADGVSEQD
-163 LATVV
+163 LATIV

-190 RRQILRVELDPGRL
+190 RRQILRVELDPGRM
-204 STYGLTVTDV
+204 STYGLTVTDI
-214 RGVLA
+214 RTVLS

-230 KTNDQTL
+230 KTSDQTL
-237 LVRADAAVDSEDDIG
+237 LVRADAAVDSEEDIG
-252 NLLITDKV
+252 NLLITDKI

-275 TSIVRLNGQRILGV
+275 TSVVRLNGQKVLGV

-303 EGAHAAVARF
+303 EGARKAIAQF
-313 NAQRDDIKLQ
+313 NTQRDDIKLQ

-337 EVLRTLGFSILIV
+337 EVVRTLGFAVIIV

-363 TLVPAV
+363 TIVPAI
-369 AIPISLLGTLAVSWV
+369 AIPISLLGTLAASWAL
-384 FGFSINILT
+384 GFSINILT

-412 ESIQRRQQRGE
+412 ESVQRRQQKGE
-423 GTSASSVLGTQSVFF
+423 GASAAAVLGTQSVFF

-457 PGTSGRLFREFGLVL
+457 PGTSGRLFKEFGLVL

-487 PALMARLGKS
+487 PALMARLGKP
-497 EPPTTQDRGQ
+497 ENIGLEATQP
-507 KSNLLQRS
+507 NLIQRL
-515 YSAILARVLD
+515 YSAALHTVLNFPFLSIVVSVGLAVGAASVYTSLD
-525 YPWTAALISVAI
+525 
-537 AALAGSAFTALESEI
+537 SEL

-558 GKINMFARGP
+558 GKLNMFARGP

-573 PYTERQADQIE
+573 PYTERQSDQIE

-590 VDSGVIDRV
+590 LESGVIDQL
-599 YSVAGRWDPNIIY
+599 YTVAGRWDPNIIY
-612 LVGTLKPWDERT
+612 VVGTLKPWNEREI
-624 VSQQE
+624 SQQE
-629 IAAEIQPQLSQ
+629 LAAEIQPELNQ

-647 VYGSNSLNMRGSW
+647 IYGSNSLNIRGSW
-660 RGGIQFVLLGS
+660 RGGIQFVLLGN
-671 DYEEIYDAARTYSD
+671 DYEEIYAAARVYAD
-685 AIRERLTSVSNPRID
+685 AIRERLTSVQSPRID
-700 YTPSQ
+700 YTPTQ
-705 AQVAI
+705 AQIAI

-718 DLNVSIGELAQTLRV
+718 DLNVSINELAQTLRV
-733 MVDGVQVVDLNGR
+733 MVDGVRVIDLNGR

-755 AGKNRIQGPN
+755 AGQNQIQGPN
-765 DLVNLFVRSQD
+765 DLVNLFVRSQE

-811 TVDGVD
+811 TVEGVD

-822 DDLTALAREVVPP
+822 DDLTALANEVVPSS
-835 NISVVPEGEA
+835 ITVVPEGEA
-845 ARLGESR
+845 ARLGESQ
-852 RDSLYAYGLA
+852 RDSFYAYGLA

-871 AQFESLTSALVIMT
+871 AQFESLTSSLVIMT

-901 GTSLNVYSQVGLV
+901 GNSLNVYSQVGLV

-924 ILLVEFADQQRDA
+924 ILLVEFADQRRDA
-937 GAPVREAIEN
+937 GASVRDAIED

-993 LAAFFTLFLTPVIY
+993 LTAIFTLFLTPVIY
-1007 LGVARFSKPRAD
+1007 LVLARFSKPRAD
-1019 AQRTLERELEVA
+1019 ARLKLERELGA
-1031 GDL
+1031 ATDL

>member
-497 EPPTTQDRGQ
+497 EPPATQDRGQ

-718 DLNVSIGELAQTLRV
+718 DLNVSIDELAQTLRV

-1007 LGVARFSKPRAD
+1007 LGVARFSKARAD

>member
-1 MKTALNNLAGAGLPA
+1 MKAALNNLAGAGLPA
-16 LGVKRPWLVAVMNL
+16 LGVKRPWLVTVMNL
-30 LVAIAG
+30 LIAIAG
-36 LVAMFAI
+36 FVAIFAI
-43 EVRELPDVDEPVV
+43 EVRELPDVDQPVV

-71 GEVTRILEGAVARVS
+71 SEVTRILEGAVARVS

-93 NSEEGNTRIRAVF
+93 NSEEGSSRIRAVF
-106 TPSSDVDRAAADVRE
+106 NPNSNVDRAAADVRE
-121 AISRVQ
+121 AVSRVQ
-127 RQLPDNVE
+127 RQLPENVE

-140 KADEDA
+140 KSDEDA

-152 AVLAEGMSEQD
+152 AVLADGVTEQD
-163 LATVV
+163 LAKIV

-190 RRQILRVELDPGRL
+190 RRQILRVELDPGRM
-204 STYGLTVTDV
+204 STYGLTVTDI
-214 RGVLA
+214 RSVLS

-237 LVRADAAVDSEDDIG
+237 LVRADAAVDSEEDIG
-252 NLLITDKV
+252 NLLITDKI

-275 TSIVRLNGQRILGV
+275 TSVVRLNGQKVLGV

-303 EGAHAAVARF
+303 EGARKAIAQF
-313 NAQRDDIKLQ
+313 NAQRDDIRLQ

-337 EVLRTLGFSILIV
+337 EVVRTLGFAVIIV

-363 TLVPAV
+363 TIVPAI
-369 AIPISLLGTLAVSWV
+369 AIPISLLGTLAASWAL
-384 FGFSINILT
+384 GFSINILT

-412 ESIQRRQQRGE
+412 ESVQRRQQKGE
-423 GTSASSVLGTQSVFF
+423 GASAAAVLGTQSVFF

-487 PALMARLGKS
+487 PALMARLGKP
-497 EPPTTQDRGQ
+497 ENIGLEATQP
-507 KSNLLQRS
+507 NLIQRL
-515 YSAILARVLD
+515 YSAALRTVLNFPLMSIIVSVGLAAAAASVYTSLD
-525 YPWTAALISVAI
+525 
-537 AALAGSAFTALESEI
+537 SEL

-558 GKINMFARGP
+558 GKLNMFARGP

-573 PYTERQADQIE
+573 PYTERQSDQIE

-590 VDSGVIDRV
+590 LESGVIDQL
-599 YSVAGRWDPNIIY
+599 YTVAGRWDPNIIY
-612 LVGTLKPWDERT
+612 VVGTLKPWNEREI
-624 VSQQE
+624 SQQE
-629 IAAEIQPQLSQ
+629 LAAEIQPELNQ

-647 VYGSNSLNMRGSW
+647 IYGSNSLNIRGSW
-660 RGGIQFVLLGS
+660 RGGIQFVLLGN
-671 DYEEIYDAARTYSD
+671 DYEEIYAAARVYAD
-685 AIRERLTSVSNPRID
+685 AIRERLTSVRSPRID
-700 YTPSQ
+700 YTPTQ

-718 DLNVSIGELAQTLRV
+718 DLNVSINELAQTLRV
-733 MVDGVQVVDLNGR
+733 MVDGVRVIDLNGR

-755 AGKNRIQGPN
+755 AGQNRIQGPN
-765 DLVNLFVRSQD
+765 DLVNLFVRSQE

-811 TVDGVD
+811 TVEGVD

-822 DDLTALAREVVPP
+822 DDLTALAKEVVPSS
-835 NISVVPEGEA
+835 ITVVPEGEA
-845 ARLGESR
+845 ARLGESQ
-852 RDSLYAYGLA
+852 RDSFYAYGLA

-871 AQFESLTSALVIMT
+871 AQFESLTSSLVIMT

-901 GTSLNVYSQVGLV
+901 GNSLNVYSQVGLV

-924 ILLVEFADQQRDA
+924 ILLVEFADQRRDA
-937 GAPVREAIEN
+937 GASVRDAIED

-993 LAAFFTLFLTPVIY
+993 LTAIFTLFLTPVIY
-1007 LGVARFSKPRAD
+1007 LALARFSKPRAD
-1019 AQRTLERELEVA
+1019 ARLQLERELGA
-1031 GDL
+1031 ATDL